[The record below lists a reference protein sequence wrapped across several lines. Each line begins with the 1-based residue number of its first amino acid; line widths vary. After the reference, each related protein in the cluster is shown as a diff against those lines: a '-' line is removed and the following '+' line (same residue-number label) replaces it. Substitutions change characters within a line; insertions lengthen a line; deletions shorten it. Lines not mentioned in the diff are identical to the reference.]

1 MEEERLKK
9 LRAGQEMFA
18 EKRKRL
24 HRRSA
29 QQKASFSSPGSNS
42 SGTSFS
48 SPPSAAA
55 AASAAGAVSGCLSPP
70 SPASAASHGERRSHD
85 NSDLLACTS
94 PSSVPLPSS
103 GSSSIG
109 SRLSSDT
116 SPSSMASAPS
126 SESVSRKTSSGALSA
141 KINNGLDSSFDISFS
156 SIEACASPEI
166 IKKQS
171 EHSPAHGDMS
181 FNEALSRYKRK
192 MGDVKR
198 QLSKRDEL
206 IRLLTERLEETR
218 QEQERAQ
225 REASQQEHAL
235 AQEVSQLK
243 RELQLCMELLE
254 ARGGDTGLRQQHQQ
268 MLNTRNE
275 ALEQLQQKVEAQ
287 EQQIAMLQQIRT
299 DLLSRL
305 AAAAASLGPEEGEI
319 VTSNGSHPDYL
330 ASGECKAASPSVVGC
345 RGDAVALT
353 LMPLSEL
360 PRQHLQGDTTP
371 EHLPSPEH
379 TECDENHI
387 LSCKQV
393 VCSHLSDW
401 MAARSLSID
410 SHADIETIYNDLKLF
425 AMQGLEYAAACEAYN
440 IPMPNPADLLEEVAT
455 LHTKVTALEEDL
467 KALEGEMI
475 HARAENDNLRRDS
488 VATEEKLKTLCKERN
503 LALNSIKE
511 SEYQRAKEEV
521 EDESLLEV
529 YELQTECIRLEQEKK
544 ALEQQRTRLL
554 SGDQSPCVSPI
565 PSALMLPERVRHSS
579 AVQTDDMEMAK
590 SALESNGTALAQA
603 VDKRLSLDSLSA
615 SIELDEGENEKGA
628 YDALVAENIRLTA
641 ERQRVES
648 DLEVVR
654 ERLCGAEELIEK
666 LKAELEREHG
676 SLEQLVAQTEEML
689 RATANTDLCSR
700 DKHIFLEN
708 QSLKCQVVLLS
719 SRLEQEKNFASALKR
734 HVQCLGSRDESFQKI
749 VKDLTNRLLSGGER
763 LRSSLDRCRQLE
775 QALAKSAAKAKRLEA
790 ELHQLRENL
799 KASGDVS
806 VDCVK
811 HVSREHSALAEE
823 CRHHEEA
830 NIEASDTG
838 SRKGSSGE
846 GSVIDEVKPLAIQ
859 RMQLE
864 LEEKELLLSNQ
875 ELCSRAS
882 QRLELCRQREELHVE
897 YGERLSAVLAALK
910 DSCRRELLSFQECL
924 VRESSLQLLRLRE
937 THQADIAALKQRH
950 AEQVEQLRAKLLATE
965 TAQSSAAEEA
975 DAVLAELRQRQQAE
989 YEQLLPR
996 LDPDLQLKL
1005 QALVAL
1011 TLRIHQVENERALSS
1026 AQEHLTSEKQ
1036 RLWEALKA
1044 CSQVQREALEAQLEH
1059 EQKAALREQY
1069 QALLNDMGQAQGTD
1083 SSVRPISPAAAG
1095 DSPEVLQL
1103 SHIIKGHLQ
1112 SSTEVLFGLLKERI
1126 DKDFYTALNRLTDE
1140 WKAKYAN
1147 TPGSAATED
1156 SATTARDDAEALVH
1170 DLGKHLDSAK
1180 EAEQLV
1186 LSFHRL
1192 GEELRTGL
1200 HSQLEQLL
1208 GIYRELHSKMDTA
1221 SALERYRGL
1230 CEQLCSG
1237 APADPAS
1244 LQHQQD
1250 LQLKALRASLEEQH
1264 SQEKTALLSEQVV
1277 RTKELL
1283 SKHREEVEQ
1292 LEKTAEARLADE
1304 RRRLTE
1310 ELDVLRC
1317 SLWEKEQALSRAANE
1332 QQAKA
1337 SAEMAELINKHSEEV
1352 QKLSSAL
1359 EEEQKKTES
1368 LRSALD
1374 SLKKERDEI
1383 VELAESITRAS
1394 SDSVVDPSTAIRR
1407 LAEENATL
1415 RREAEA
1421 AHTEYESML
1430 SEEKNRLKDEVETV
1444 RAEYESA
1451 LQNLEEKLRGAEVDH
1466 RRHLEE
1472 LLASQEQYQEEVK
1485 LKDEELLLLKHEVEQ
1500 YADTLGSQ
1508 RLEFDQELENIERR
1522 LETKHAA
1529 EIESLKSEHRAN
1541 IEVLRESLQRELLDV
1556 KAGYEE
1562 QQQKLRRSLETE
1574 HNLVANSQKAQ
1585 FELALEALKKTHK
1598 TQMEKLKEQHTRA
1611 VEQLNKERAQLEQ
1624 HMADERTSAI
1634 KDMKSKLEANYT
1646 EIVDT
1651 ARMECAARVKQLQD
1665 ELEKMEQQL
1674 SSLRQRNEEGRP
1686 VEEELVPATA
1696 SQSAA
1701 EKPAKSVSVDSLDGK
1716 HPEEKDEGTA
1726 HEAIQP
1732 KLRAATAGTESSARE
1747 ASAEWSDISVE
1758 DILYERSELLKQ
1770 LKSLSATVDKLQAE
1784 KEDLHEQL
1792 RKANDELASKE
1803 IRATSRSPSKALLLR
1818 IPCRPFSEEKASP
1831 LYTCSGGVF
1840 CSREWLAGSGLTA
1853 NEIQSWQLHTA
1864 QTNTRLLNVLSDLV
1878 KTYVD
1883 TEQEIQDALG
1893 HLGLSRVDSPASN
1906 TAADEDYSSLG
1917 GMSCQTQGSKE
1928 DFGDG
1933 FLSELCEDGPD
1944 LTPRTWDMFAS
1955 AIGMQDTSEMEGE
1968 DVVLGASRRLRTAV
1982 DRVLRLLAE
1991 VSEHRGEDFRG
2002 LVQRNRDLCQ
2012 ELRQESQLH
2021 NQLALDLLHAQERGR
2036 ALELEKQRL
2045 EDTVSQLEEQ
2055 RTELQREV
2063 RSLRARAQRLEDAR
2077 ESLGEQRQLLEE
2089 QRRMLREGLHE
2100 PQIRLL
2106 EEHERLSE
2114 EKRRLERSQDQER
2127 DALAVR
2133 LAELEAALEEA
2144 STQREELLESRRLEV
2159 ADLQAQID
2167 AMDKQLLSHKKFIEE
2182 QTHER
2187 EQEREDFAQELAKLQ
2202 EALKD
2207 KEKIQNCEQR
2217 LSKEIESLEQQ
2228 LRMRVEDHGL
2238 VLRKRDQLEA
2248 EVRSRDDKIHDLR
2261 DIIRDLEADL
2271 SNKSHSVHE
2280 LTLRVSNLEEALSVA
2295 RQGEQEALHELEKAR
2310 GGAQGN
2316 RSADMVKR
2324 VRQLEEQLEARTQEL
2339 DKMVQMGSL
2348 LQEFRAQVRSLE
2360 EKVESRIRQVQDAHG
2375 SLRQLV
2381 QALSPVGGSREGA
2394 LSGTSEDSSSLSAGG
2409 VQTLSVDDIRDGLSP
2424 SALQWDELRGLEE
2437 KVDALVAT
2445 VGDTFQENAQ
2455 LRKVLKATKK
2465 DKEELEREKR
2475 ALQELNQQ
2483 QLLQVSA
2490 LKAHVEDTRLGLSP
2504 SCSQGGGP
2512 VGQQLRQLRK
2522 DLLREKEAREVA
2534 EHKLQLSTEQ
2544 VTSLRGQ
2551 LNQQRELVTKQR
2563 ERHRPSQHAGT
2574 LTRDLEANRSPP
2586 TPHFAKLQK
2595 LTSTRGT
2602 MTQLSLQQL
2611 LELEAAQQRV
2621 RTLERTAELEAA
2633 CSTKDEPVAE
2643 TAEAVMLPT
2652 QKQDVANLQ
2661 ALLQERD
2668 EEIEALHQAVDAQVS
2683 PLREKL
2689 HSMEEELVSRER
2701 AWSEQRE
2708 CLKQELARAREAH
2721 EISSRRL
2728 QLRLHEAQQL
2738 HANAQE
2744 ALRSE
2749 VLALRDTLSR
2759 SVPKDEAAAA
2769 LNKAVSAEREQQQSK
2784 HHEEI
2789 RLLEETWK
2797 ERLEAERKRLEQE
2810 HAQHTADL
2818 ERQCQLHARMRTW
2831 NRTDLEKE
2839 MASYLEQETA
2849 ALDARHQNAV
2859 EALRQQCEQEKQQMR
2874 QGHADEMQRRLE
2886 KLCADLAREHSEQLA
2901 KLRETAEAEKAALLQ
2916 ECQNAEVQ
2924 SSACNTCQQ
2933 IANRDNSVP
2942 GSSGGKV
2949 AQLLTQEEIHSL
2961 VSRRITEEVT
2971 RLCRMHEAEVAEL
2984 KKAVERQ
2991 WGTEHRVGTSATEGS
3006 TAKEVSTS
3014 TETKDVQHL
3023 QQELQAEIAHLR
3035 AEMARMLQEKEEVLT
3050 ARADQRLLSTKAD
3063 FQRERDELSEALR
3076 RAQAEATQQDAAH
3089 REQLRRMEATLRAQL
3104 EAEKG
3109 RLALQQEQLV
3119 WRLREEHTQQLQA
3132 LRTEQL
3138 REVEA
3143 LREELDR
3150 AKLKLRAH
3158 KMAAMLRSRG
3168 STPPSD
3174 NGSTASSLASAG
3186 TLDES
3191 NSQDSMVSPAL
3202 RDLLGKIYREG
3213 LHVLSLTERQLL
3225 QRHLTPS
3232 PERSGNTTAASD
3244 HSTATVKAVAPAT
3257 ANDVQQLHE
3266 ALKQECLA
3274 HKKALD
3280 ELQEQMDLA
3289 RDQHDQKELKLKAK
3303 VDTLEGQLRQERSR
3317 AEELKQRLDAEQAKT
3332 LELLTQ
3338 LNSQRSSCLELEMAL
3353 ANCRSDLADA
3363 NRQILALKQ
3372 EVLHCKSSLEVEKLH
3387 AQNMLNAVNAERAHF
3402 NQLQATLELERR
3414 RGAMT
3419 REQDQQLIH
3428 ELRAGP
3434 SSLPSTPA
3442 RHTQLSEIEKMRGA
3456 PLSST
3461 AHLDSSLFGEG
3472 DNTGNRGGGHYLCA
3486 REKLTLSQSLLKA
3499 EEEISRLR
3507 QLTLSQ
3513 DLLLGQ
3519 TAADGNPSPA
3529 ICRLLHKL
3537 YWKYRKAE
3545 SWRKGLIYQKQYLLS
3560 LLQGFQATEDV
3571 ALRMLSGSRRRPPPS
3586 PPPLHHIDGIG
3597 TSSEDD
3603 GRPRQHGFRLHS
3615 ADSSGGRH
3623 FQHLLAYQSRGHQ
3636 DSVDDAPLPSGSSSH
3651 SSADGSS
3658 GIASSPPMPARF
3670 RFRSAVQAVVALH
3683 RMQHLVHKW
3692 RLAACVPPTPVL
3704 LHKVE
3709 LAVRSVPHGGTWRLG
3724 ASTSSG
3730 LSMVTARSSQSSLV
3744 SANTSQASAATV
3756 LCHRLPQPPSPRT
3769 PSRPSQSQPASM
3781 REFVER
3787 LDSLHKQFGLSDDQH
3802 C

>member
-29 QQKASFSSPGSNS
+29 QQKTSSPGTNS
-42 SGTSFS
+42 SGGSVL
-48 SPPSAAA
+48 SPPAAA
-55 AASAAGAVSGCLSPP
+55 AAAPAGAVSGCLSPP
-70 SPASAASHGERRSHD
+70 SPAAAASHGERRSHD
-85 NSDLLACTS
+85 DSGLLACTS

-103 GSSSIG
+103 ESSSIG
-109 SRLSSDT
+109 SHLSSDT
-116 SPSSMASAPS
+116 SRSSMASAPS
-126 SESVSRKTSSGALSA
+126 PGSVSRKTSSGALNA
-141 KINNGLDSSFDISFS
+141 KINNGLDSSFNISFS
-156 SIEACASPEI
+156 SVETCASPEI
-166 IKKQS
+166 IKKES

-254 ARGGDTGLRQQHQQ
+254 ARGGDGGLRQQHQQ

-305 AAAAASLGPEEGEI
+305 AAAASLGPEEGEL

-353 LMPLSEL
+353 LVPLSEL
-360 PRQHLQGDTTP
+360 PRQHLQGDTTH

-379 TECDENHI
+379 TECDENLI

-393 VCSHLSDW
+393 VCNHLSDW

-410 SHADIETIYNDLKLF
+410 SHADIDTVYNDLKLF
-425 AMQGLEYAAACEAYN
+425 AMQGLEYAAACEAYS

-475 HARAENDNLRRDS
+475 QARAENDNLRRDS
-488 VATEEKLKTLCKERN
+488 VATEEKLKSLRKERN
-503 LALNSIKE
+503 VALNSIKE

-565 PSALMLPERVRHSS
+565 PSALMLTERVRHNS
-579 AVQTDDMEMAK
+579 AVQTDDMETAK
-590 SALESNGTALAQA
+590 SALESNGAALAQV

-615 SIELDEGENEKGA
+615 SVELDEGENEKGA

-641 ERQRVES
+641 EKQRAES
-648 DLEVVR
+648 DLELVR
-654 ERLCGAEELIEK
+654 ERLHGAEELIEK
-666 LKAELEREHG
+666 LKAELEQEHG
-676 SLEQLVAQTEEML
+676 SLEQLVARTEEIL
-689 RATANTDLCSR
+689 RATANTDLSSR
-700 DKHIFLEN
+700 DQRIFLEN

-719 SRLEQEKNFASALKR
+719 SRLEQEQNFALALKR
-734 HVQCLGSRDESFQKI
+734 HVQCLGSRDEAFQKI

-775 QALAKSAAKAKRLEA
+775 QALAKSAAKARHLEA
-790 ELHQLRENL
+790 ELHQLRESL
-799 KASGDVS
+799 KAPGDVS

-811 HVSREHSALAEE
+811 HTGREHSASAEE
-823 CRHHEEA
+823 GKHQG
-830 NIEASDTG
+830 EASIGSSDTR
-838 SRKGSSGE
+838 SRRRSSGE

-875 ELCSRAS
+875 DLCSRAS

-897 YGERLSAVLAALK
+897 YGKRLSAVLAALK

-950 AEQVEQLRAKLLATE
+950 AEQVEQLRAKLLADE

-1036 RLWEALKA
+1036 RLWETLKA
-1044 CSQVQREALEAQLEH
+1044 CSQVQREALEARLEH
-1059 EQKAALREQY
+1059 EQKAALRDQY
-1069 QALLNDMGQAQGTD
+1069 QALLNDTGQAQGAD

-1095 DSPEVLQL
+1095 DNAEVLQL
-1103 SHIIKGHLQ
+1103 PHIIEEHLQ
-1112 SSTEVLFGLLKERI
+1112 SSTEVLLGLLKERI

-1147 TPGSAATED
+1147 TPVSAATED

-1170 DLGKHLDSAK
+1170 DLRKHLDSAK
-1180 EAEQLV
+1180 AAEQLV

-1200 HSQLEQLL
+1200 HAQLEQLL

-1244 LQHQQD
+1244 LQHQQG

-1317 SLWEKEQALSRAANE
+1317 SLWEKEQALSRSANE
-1332 QQAKA
+1332 QQVKA
-1337 SAEMAELINKHSEEV
+1337 SAEMAELVKKHSEEV

-1359 EEEQKKTES
+1359 EEKQKKTES

-1394 SDSVVDPSTAIRR
+1394 SDSVVDPSTVIRR

-1421 AHTEYESML
+1421 ARTEYESML
-1430 SEEKNRLKDEVETV
+1430 SEEKSRLKDEVETV
-1444 RAEYESA
+1444 RAEYEST
-1451 LQNLEEKLRGAEVDH
+1451 LQNLEEKLRGTEVDH
-1466 RRHLEE
+1466 RRNLEE
-1472 LLASQEQYQEEVK
+1472 LLASQEQYQEEMK

-1508 RLEFDQELENIERR
+1508 RVEYDQELENIERR
-1522 LETKHAA
+1522 LEAKHTA
-1529 EIESLKSEHRAN
+1529 EIESLKSEHREN

-1624 HMADERTSAI
+1624 CMADERTSAM
-1634 KDMKSKLEANYT
+1634 KDMKSKLEANYR
-1646 EIVDT
+1646 EIVET
-1651 ARMECAARVKQLQD
+1651 ARVECAARVKQLQD
-1665 ELEKMEQQL
+1665 ELAKMEQQL
-1674 SSLRQRNEEGRP
+1674 GSLRQQNEEGRP
-1686 VEEELVPATA
+1686 VEEELIPTTA
-1696 SQSAA
+1696 SLSAA
-1701 EKPAKSVSVDSLDGK
+1701 EKPGKSVSVDSLDGK
-1716 HPEEKDEGTA
+1716 LPEEKDEEGTA
-1726 HEAIQP
+1726 REAIQP
-1732 KLRAATAGTESSARE
+1732 KLHATTTGAESGVRE

-1770 LKSLSATVDKLQAE
+1770 LKSLSANVDKLQAE

-1792 RKANDELASKE
+1792 RKANDEITSKE
-1803 IRATSRSPSKALLLR
+1803 IRATSRSPR
-1818 IPCRPFSEEKASP
+1818 
-1831 LYTCSGGVF
+1831 
-1840 CSREWLAGSGLTA
+1840 
-1853 NEIQSWQLHTA
+1853 HTA

-1893 HLGLSRVDSPASN
+1893 QLGLSRVDSPASN

-1928 DFGDG
+1928 DFADG

-2100 PQIRLL
+2100 PQITPCATSTSEQAPTEAPEGLL

-2114 EKRRLERSQDQER
+2114 EKRRLQRSQDQER

-2133 LAELEAALEEA
+2133 LSELEAALEEA
-2144 STQREELLESRRLEV
+2144 SAQREELLESRRLEV

-2207 KEKIQNCEQR
+2207 KEKIQHCEQR

-2280 LTLRVSNLEEALSVA
+2280 LTLRASNLEEALSEA
-2295 RQGEQEALHELEKAR
+2295 RQREQEALHELEKAR

-2316 RSADMVKR
+2316 QSADMVKR

-2381 QALSPVGGSREGA
+2381 QALSPVGGSRDGA

-2455 LRKVLKATKK
+2455 LRRALKATKK

-2551 LNQQRELVTKQR
+2551 LNQQRELVAKQR
-2563 ERHRPSQHAGT
+2563 ERHRPSHHAGT

-2621 RTLERTAELEAA
+2621 RTLEHTAELEAA

-2652 QKQDVANLQ
+2652 QKQNIADLQ
-2661 ALLQERD
+2661 GLLQERD
-2668 EEIEALHQAVDAQVS
+2668 EEIEALHQAVNAQVS

-2689 HSMEEELVSRER
+2689 RSMEEELVSRER

-2721 EISSRRL
+2721 ESSSRRL

-2738 HANAQE
+2738 HAHAQE

-2759 SVPKDEAAAA
+2759 NVPKDEAAAA

-2789 RLLEETWK
+2789 RLLEETWR

-2810 HAQHTADL
+2810 HAQRTADL
-2818 ERQCQLHARMRTW
+2818 ERQCQLHARLRTW

-2839 MASYLEQETA
+2839 MASYLEQACWT
-2849 ALDARHQNAV
+2849 RIFFFSFV
-2859 EALRQQCEQEKQQMR
+2859 F
-2874 QGHADEMQRRLE
+2874 
-2886 KLCADLAREHSEQLA
+2886 LC
-2901 KLRETAEAEKAALLQ
+2901 KA
-2916 ECQNAEVQ
+2916 
-2924 SSACNTCQQ
+2924 
-2933 IANRDNSVP
+2933 IW
-2942 GSSGGKV
+2942 
-2949 AQLLTQEEIHSL
+2949 
-2961 VSRRITEEVT
+2961 VS
-2971 RLCRMHEAEVAEL
+2971 
-2984 KKAVERQ
+2984 
-2991 WGTEHRVGTSATEGS
+2991 
-3006 TAKEVSTS
+3006 
-3014 TETKDVQHL
+3014 
-3023 QQELQAEIAHLR
+3023 
-3035 AEMARMLQEKEEVLT
+3035 MLQ
-3050 ARADQRLLSTKAD
+3050 
-3063 FQRERDELSEALR
+3063 
-3076 RAQAEATQQDAAH
+3076 
-3089 REQLRRMEATLRAQL
+3089 
-3104 EAEKG
+3104 
-3109 RLALQQEQLV
+3109 
-3119 WRLREEHTQQLQA
+3119 W
-3132 LRTEQL
+3132 
-3138 REVEA
+3138 
-3143 LREELDR
+3143 LD
-3150 AKLKLRAH
+3150 
-3158 KMAAMLRSRG
+3158 
-3168 STPPSD
+3168 
-3174 NGSTASSLASAG
+3174 
-3186 TLDES
+3186 
-3191 NSQDSMVSPAL
+3191 
-3202 RDLLGKIYREG
+3202 
-3213 LHVLSLTERQLL
+3213 
-3225 QRHLTPS
+3225 
-3232 PERSGNTTAASD
+3232 
-3244 HSTATVKAVAPAT
+3244 
-3257 ANDVQQLHE
+3257 
-3266 ALKQECLA
+3266 
-3274 HKKALD
+3274 
-3280 ELQEQMDLA
+3280 
-3289 RDQHDQKELKLKAK
+3289 
-3303 VDTLEGQLRQERSR
+3303 
-3317 AEELKQRLDAEQAKT
+3317 
-3332 LELLTQ
+3332 
-3338 LNSQRSSCLELEMAL
+3338 
-3353 ANCRSDLADA
+3353 
-3363 NRQILALKQ
+3363 
-3372 EVLHCKSSLEVEKLH
+3372 
-3387 AQNMLNAVNAERAHF
+3387 
-3402 NQLQATLELERR
+3402 
-3414 RGAMT
+3414 
-3419 REQDQQLIH
+3419 
-3428 ELRAGP
+3428 
-3434 SSLPSTPA
+3434 
-3442 RHTQLSEIEKMRGA
+3442 
-3456 PLSST
+3456 
-3461 AHLDSSLFGEG
+3461 
-3472 DNTGNRGGGHYLCA
+3472 
-3486 REKLTLSQSLLKA
+3486 
-3499 EEEISRLR
+3499 
-3507 QLTLSQ
+3507 
-3513 DLLLGQ
+3513 
-3519 TAADGNPSPA
+3519 
-3529 ICRLLHKL
+3529 
-3537 YWKYRKAE
+3537 
-3545 SWRKGLIYQKQYLLS
+3545 
-3560 LLQGFQATEDV
+3560 
-3571 ALRMLSGSRRRPPPS
+3571 
-3586 PPPLHHIDGIG
+3586 
-3597 TSSEDD
+3597 
-3603 GRPRQHGFRLHS
+3603 
-3615 ADSSGGRH
+3615 
-3623 FQHLLAYQSRGHQ
+3623 
-3636 DSVDDAPLPSGSSSH
+3636 
-3651 SSADGSS
+3651 
-3658 GIASSPPMPARF
+3658 
-3670 RFRSAVQAVVALH
+3670 
-3683 RMQHLVHKW
+3683 
-3692 RLAACVPPTPVL
+3692 
-3704 LHKVE
+3704 
-3709 LAVRSVPHGGTWRLG
+3709 
-3724 ASTSSG
+3724 
-3730 LSMVTARSSQSSLV
+3730 
-3744 SANTSQASAATV
+3744 
-3756 LCHRLPQPPSPRT
+3756 
-3769 PSRPSQSQPASM
+3769 
-3781 REFVER
+3781 
-3787 LDSLHKQFGLSDDQH
+3787 
-3802 C
+3802 

>member
-29 QQKASFSSPGSNS
+29 QQKTSSPGTNS
-42 SGTSFS
+42 SGGSVL
-48 SPPSAAA
+48 SPPAAA
-55 AASAAGAVSGCLSPP
+55 AAAPAGAVSGCLSPP
-70 SPASAASHGERRSHD
+70 SPAAAASHGERRSHD
-85 NSDLLACTS
+85 DSGLLACTS

-103 GSSSIG
+103 ESSSIG
-109 SRLSSDT
+109 SHLSSDT
-116 SPSSMASAPS
+116 SRSSMASAPS
-126 SESVSRKTSSGALSA
+126 PGSVSRKTSSGALNA
-141 KINNGLDSSFDISFS
+141 KINNGLDSSFNISFS
-156 SIEACASPEI
+156 SVETCASPEI
-166 IKKQS
+166 IKKES

-254 ARGGDTGLRQQHQQ
+254 ARGGDGGLRQQHQQ

-305 AAAAASLGPEEGEI
+305 AAAASLGPEEGEL

-353 LMPLSEL
+353 LVPLSEL
-360 PRQHLQGDTTP
+360 PRQHLQGDTTH

-379 TECDENHI
+379 TECDENLI

-393 VCSHLSDW
+393 VCNHLSDW

-410 SHADIETIYNDLKLF
+410 SHADIDTVYNDLKLF
-425 AMQGLEYAAACEAYN
+425 AMQGLEYAAACEAYS

-475 HARAENDNLRRDS
+475 QARAENDNLRRDS
-488 VATEEKLKTLCKERN
+488 VATEEKLKSLRKERN
-503 LALNSIKE
+503 VALNSIKE

-565 PSALMLPERVRHSS
+565 PSALMLTERVRHNS
-579 AVQTDDMEMAK
+579 AVQTDDMETAK
-590 SALESNGTALAQA
+590 SALESNGAALAQV

-615 SIELDEGENEKGA
+615 SVELDEGENEKGA

-641 ERQRVES
+641 EKQRAES
-648 DLEVVR
+648 DLELVR
-654 ERLCGAEELIEK
+654 ERLHGAEELIEK
-666 LKAELEREHG
+666 LKAELEQEHG
-676 SLEQLVAQTEEML
+676 SLEQLVARTEEIL
-689 RATANTDLCSR
+689 RATANTDLSSR
-700 DKHIFLEN
+700 DQRIFLEN

-719 SRLEQEKNFASALKR
+719 SRLEQEQNFALALKR
-734 HVQCLGSRDESFQKI
+734 HVQCLGSRDEAFQKI

-775 QALAKSAAKAKRLEA
+775 QALAKSAAKARHLEA
-790 ELHQLRENL
+790 ELHQLRESL
-799 KASGDVS
+799 KAPGDVS

-811 HVSREHSALAEE
+811 HTGREHSASAEE
-823 CRHHEEA
+823 GKHQG
-830 NIEASDTG
+830 EASIGSSDTR
-838 SRKGSSGE
+838 SRRRSSGE

-875 ELCSRAS
+875 DLCSRAS

-897 YGERLSAVLAALK
+897 YGKRLSAVLAALK

-950 AEQVEQLRAKLLATE
+950 AEQVEQLRAKLLADE

-1036 RLWEALKA
+1036 RLWETLKA
-1044 CSQVQREALEAQLEH
+1044 CSQVQREALEARLEH
-1059 EQKAALREQY
+1059 EQKAALRDQY
-1069 QALLNDMGQAQGTD
+1069 QALLNDTGQAQGAD

-1095 DSPEVLQL
+1095 DNAEVLQL
-1103 SHIIKGHLQ
+1103 PHIIEEHLQ
-1112 SSTEVLFGLLKERI
+1112 SSTEVLLGLLKERI

-1147 TPGSAATED
+1147 TPVSAATED

-1170 DLGKHLDSAK
+1170 DLRKHLDSAK
-1180 EAEQLV
+1180 AAEQLV

-1200 HSQLEQLL
+1200 HAQLEQLL

-1244 LQHQQD
+1244 LQHQQG

-1317 SLWEKEQALSRAANE
+1317 SLWEKEQALSRSANE
-1332 QQAKA
+1332 QQVKA
-1337 SAEMAELINKHSEEV
+1337 SAEMAELVKKHSEEV

-1359 EEEQKKTES
+1359 EEKQKKTES

-1394 SDSVVDPSTAIRR
+1394 SDSVVDPSTVIRR

-1421 AHTEYESML
+1421 ARTEYESML
-1430 SEEKNRLKDEVETV
+1430 SEEKSRLKDEVETV
-1444 RAEYESA
+1444 RAEYEST
-1451 LQNLEEKLRGAEVDH
+1451 LQNLEEKLRGTEVDH
-1466 RRHLEE
+1466 RRNLEE
-1472 LLASQEQYQEEVK
+1472 LLASQEQYQEEMK

-1508 RLEFDQELENIERR
+1508 RVEYDQELENIERR
-1522 LETKHAA
+1522 LEAKHTA
-1529 EIESLKSEHRAN
+1529 EIESLKSEHREN

-1624 HMADERTSAI
+1624 CMADERTSAM
-1634 KDMKSKLEANYT
+1634 KDMKSKLEANYR
-1646 EIVDT
+1646 EIVET
-1651 ARMECAARVKQLQD
+1651 ARVECAARVKQLQD
-1665 ELEKMEQQL
+1665 ELAKMEQQL
-1674 SSLRQRNEEGRP
+1674 GSLRQQNEEGRP
-1686 VEEELVPATA
+1686 VEEELIPTTA
-1696 SQSAA
+1696 SLSAA
-1701 EKPAKSVSVDSLDGK
+1701 EKPGKSVSVDSLDGK
-1716 HPEEKDEGTA
+1716 LPEEKDEEGTA
-1726 HEAIQP
+1726 REAIQP
-1732 KLRAATAGTESSARE
+1732 KLHATTTGAESGVRE

-1770 LKSLSATVDKLQAE
+1770 LKSLSANVDKLQAE

-1792 RKANDELASKE
+1792 RKANDEITSKE

-1893 HLGLSRVDSPASN
+1893 QLGLSRVDSPASN

-1928 DFGDG
+1928 DFADG

-2100 PQIRLL
+2100 PQITPCATSTSEQAPTEAPEGLL

-2114 EKRRLERSQDQER
+2114 EKRRLQRSQDQER

-2133 LAELEAALEEA
+2133 LSELEAALEEA
-2144 STQREELLESRRLEV
+2144 SAQREELLESRRLEV

-2207 KEKIQNCEQR
+2207 KEKIQHCEQR

-2280 LTLRVSNLEEALSVA
+2280 LTLRASNLEEALSEA
-2295 RQGEQEALHELEKAR
+2295 RQREQEALHELEKAR

-2316 RSADMVKR
+2316 QSADMVKR

-2381 QALSPVGGSREGA
+2381 QALSPVGGSRDGA

-2455 LRKVLKATKK
+2455 LRRALKATKK

-2534 EHKLQLSTEQ
+2534 EHKLQ
-2544 VTSLRGQ
+2544 
-2551 LNQQRELVTKQR
+2551 
-2563 ERHRPSQHAGT
+2563 
-2574 LTRDLEANRSPP
+2574 
-2586 TPHFAKLQK
+2586 K

-2621 RTLERTAELEAA
+2621 RTLEHTAELEAA

-2652 QKQDVANLQ
+2652 QKQNIADLQ
-2661 ALLQERD
+2661 GLLQERD
-2668 EEIEALHQAVDAQVS
+2668 EEIEALHQAVNAQVS

-2689 HSMEEELVSRER
+2689 RSMEEELVSRER

-2721 EISSRRL
+2721 ESSSRRL

-2738 HANAQE
+2738 HAHAQE

-2759 SVPKDEAAAA
+2759 NVPKDEAAAA

-2789 RLLEETWK
+2789 RLLEETWR

-2810 HAQHTADL
+2810 HAQRTADL
-2818 ERQCQLHARMRTW
+2818 ERQCQLHARLRTW

-2839 MASYLEQETA
+2839 MASYLEQACWT
-2849 ALDARHQNAV
+2849 RIFFFSFV
-2859 EALRQQCEQEKQQMR
+2859 F
-2874 QGHADEMQRRLE
+2874 
-2886 KLCADLAREHSEQLA
+2886 LC
-2901 KLRETAEAEKAALLQ
+2901 KA
-2916 ECQNAEVQ
+2916 
-2924 SSACNTCQQ
+2924 
-2933 IANRDNSVP
+2933 IW
-2942 GSSGGKV
+2942 
-2949 AQLLTQEEIHSL
+2949 
-2961 VSRRITEEVT
+2961 VS
-2971 RLCRMHEAEVAEL
+2971 
-2984 KKAVERQ
+2984 
-2991 WGTEHRVGTSATEGS
+2991 
-3006 TAKEVSTS
+3006 
-3014 TETKDVQHL
+3014 
-3023 QQELQAEIAHLR
+3023 
-3035 AEMARMLQEKEEVLT
+3035 MLQ
-3050 ARADQRLLSTKAD
+3050 
-3063 FQRERDELSEALR
+3063 
-3076 RAQAEATQQDAAH
+3076 
-3089 REQLRRMEATLRAQL
+3089 
-3104 EAEKG
+3104 
-3109 RLALQQEQLV
+3109 
-3119 WRLREEHTQQLQA
+3119 W
-3132 LRTEQL
+3132 
-3138 REVEA
+3138 
-3143 LREELDR
+3143 LD
-3150 AKLKLRAH
+3150 
-3158 KMAAMLRSRG
+3158 
-3168 STPPSD
+3168 
-3174 NGSTASSLASAG
+3174 
-3186 TLDES
+3186 
-3191 NSQDSMVSPAL
+3191 
-3202 RDLLGKIYREG
+3202 
-3213 LHVLSLTERQLL
+3213 
-3225 QRHLTPS
+3225 
-3232 PERSGNTTAASD
+3232 
-3244 HSTATVKAVAPAT
+3244 
-3257 ANDVQQLHE
+3257 
-3266 ALKQECLA
+3266 
-3274 HKKALD
+3274 
-3280 ELQEQMDLA
+3280 
-3289 RDQHDQKELKLKAK
+3289 
-3303 VDTLEGQLRQERSR
+3303 
-3317 AEELKQRLDAEQAKT
+3317 
-3332 LELLTQ
+3332 
-3338 LNSQRSSCLELEMAL
+3338 
-3353 ANCRSDLADA
+3353 
-3363 NRQILALKQ
+3363 
-3372 EVLHCKSSLEVEKLH
+3372 
-3387 AQNMLNAVNAERAHF
+3387 
-3402 NQLQATLELERR
+3402 
-3414 RGAMT
+3414 
-3419 REQDQQLIH
+3419 
-3428 ELRAGP
+3428 
-3434 SSLPSTPA
+3434 
-3442 RHTQLSEIEKMRGA
+3442 
-3456 PLSST
+3456 
-3461 AHLDSSLFGEG
+3461 
-3472 DNTGNRGGGHYLCA
+3472 
-3486 REKLTLSQSLLKA
+3486 
-3499 EEEISRLR
+3499 
-3507 QLTLSQ
+3507 
-3513 DLLLGQ
+3513 
-3519 TAADGNPSPA
+3519 
-3529 ICRLLHKL
+3529 
-3537 YWKYRKAE
+3537 
-3545 SWRKGLIYQKQYLLS
+3545 
-3560 LLQGFQATEDV
+3560 
-3571 ALRMLSGSRRRPPPS
+3571 
-3586 PPPLHHIDGIG
+3586 
-3597 TSSEDD
+3597 
-3603 GRPRQHGFRLHS
+3603 
-3615 ADSSGGRH
+3615 
-3623 FQHLLAYQSRGHQ
+3623 
-3636 DSVDDAPLPSGSSSH
+3636 
-3651 SSADGSS
+3651 
-3658 GIASSPPMPARF
+3658 
-3670 RFRSAVQAVVALH
+3670 
-3683 RMQHLVHKW
+3683 
-3692 RLAACVPPTPVL
+3692 
-3704 LHKVE
+3704 
-3709 LAVRSVPHGGTWRLG
+3709 
-3724 ASTSSG
+3724 
-3730 LSMVTARSSQSSLV
+3730 
-3744 SANTSQASAATV
+3744 
-3756 LCHRLPQPPSPRT
+3756 
-3769 PSRPSQSQPASM
+3769 
-3781 REFVER
+3781 
-3787 LDSLHKQFGLSDDQH
+3787 
-3802 C
+3802 

>member
-24 HRRSA
+24 QRRSA
-29 QQKASFSSPGSNS
+29 QQRPGFSSPASNS
-42 SGTSFS
+42 SGASS
-48 SPPSAAA
+48 VASPPAAA
-55 AASAAGAVSGCLSPP
+55 VGAASDCLSPP
-70 SPASAASHGERRSHD
+70 SPAAACGEQHSHD
-85 NSDLLACTS
+85 NLASCGS

-103 GSSSIG
+103 GSSSYD
-109 SRLSSDT
+109 SRHSSNT
-116 SPSSMASAPS
+116 SRSSMASAQSP
-126 SESVSRKTSSGALSA
+126 ESVSRKTSSGALTA

-166 IKKQS
+166 IKKES
-171 EHSPAHGDMS
+171 ELSPAHADTS
-181 FNEALSRYKRK
+181 FNETLSRYKRK

-206 IRLLTERLEETR
+206 IRLLTGRLEKTR
-218 QEQERAQ
+218 QEQERAL

-235 AQEVSQLK
+235 TQEVSQLK
-243 RELQLCMELLE
+243 GELQICMELLE
-254 ARGGDTGLRQQHQQ
+254 ARGGDSSLRQQHQQ
-268 MLNTRNE
+268 MLNARNE
-275 ALEQLQQKVEAQ
+275 AVEELQQKVEAQ

-299 DLLSRL
+299 DLLGRL
-305 AAAAASLGPEEGEI
+305 AAAASLGHEEGAI

-330 ASGECKAASPSVVGC
+330 ASGECKAASPSAVGC
-345 RGDAVALT
+345 RGDSVAPT
-353 LMPLSEL
+353 LVPVSEL
-360 PRQHLQGDTTP
+360 PKQQSQGDTTC

-379 TECDENHI
+379 TECDESHF

-401 MAARSLSID
+401 MTARFLSVE
-410 SHADIETIYNDLKLF
+410 SHSDIEAVYNDLKLF
-425 AMQGLEYAAACEAYN
+425 AMQGLEYAAACEAYSIS
-440 IPMPNPADLLEEVAT
+440 IPSPADLLEQVAT
-455 LHTKVTALEEDL
+455 LHTKVTTLEEDL

-475 HARAENDNLRRDS
+475 RARAENDNLRRNS
-488 VATEEKLKTLCKERN
+488 VATEEELKTLRKERN
-503 LALNSIKE
+503 VALNSIKE

-554 SGDQSPCVSPI
+554 SGEQSPCMSPI
-565 PSALMLPERVRHSS
+565 PPTLLTAERVRHNS
-579 AVQTDDMEMAK
+579 AVQTDDLEAAK
-590 SALESNGTALAQA
+590 SVIESSGAALAQA
-603 VDKRLSLDSLSA
+603 VDKRLSLASLSA
-615 SIELDEGENEKGA
+615 STELDDDENEKGA

-641 ERQRVES
+641 ERQRAES
-648 DLEVVR
+648 DLEVCR
-654 ERLCGAEELIEK
+654 ERLRGAEELIEK
-666 LKAELEREHG
+666 LKAELEQEHG
-676 SLEQLVAQTEEML
+676 SLEQLIAQTEEML
-689 RATANTDLCSR
+689 KATTNADLSSR
-700 DKHIFLEN
+700 DRRVFLEN
-708 QSLKCQVVLLS
+708 QSLRCRVALLS
-719 SRLEQEKNFASALKR
+719 SRLQQEQSFTSALRR
-734 HVQCLGSRDESFQKI
+734 HVQCLGSRDEAFQKT
-749 VKDLTNRLLSGGER
+749 VKDLTNRLLSSGER

-775 QALAKSAAKAKRLEA
+775 HALAKSAAKAKRLEA
-790 ELHQLRENL
+790 ELDQLRESMKSSSDMSL
-799 KASGDVS
+799 DS
-806 VDCVK
+806 VK
-811 HVSREHSALAEE
+811 IVSREHSASMEE
-823 CRHHEEA
+823 GKRQDGA
-830 NIEASDTG
+830 NGEASDAG
-838 SRKGSSGE
+838 SRKGSGGE
-846 GSVIDEVKPLAIQ
+846 GSGIDEVKPLSILH
-859 RMQLE
+859 MQLE
-864 LEEKELLLSNQ
+864 LEEKQLLLSNQ
-875 ELCSRAS
+875 DLCSRVS
-882 QRLELCRQREELHVE
+882 QQLELCRQREELHAE

-924 VRESSLQLLRLRE
+924 ARESSLQLLRLRE
-937 THQADIAALKQRH
+937 AHQAEIAALKQRH
-950 AEQVEQLRAKLLATE
+950 AEQVEQLQAKLLPADTLTPSATDDE
-965 TAQSSAAEEA
+965 

-989 YEQLLPR
+989 YEQLLPS
-996 LDPDLQLKL
+996 LDPELQLKL

-1026 AQEHLTSEKQ
+1026 AQEHLASEKQ
-1036 RLWEALKA
+1036 RLGEALTA
-1044 CSQVQREALEAQLEH
+1044 CSKVQREALEARLEH
-1059 EQKAALREQY
+1059 EQKAALRDQY
-1069 QALLNDMGQAQGTD
+1069 QALLDDTGKGPGTC
-1083 SSVRPISPAAAG
+1083 VRPDSPAAAG
-1095 DSPEVLQL
+1095 DGSEALNF
-1103 SHIIKGHLQ
+1103 SHVRKEQLQ
-1112 SSTEVLFGLLKERI
+1112 SSTEALFGLLKERLE
-1126 DKDFYTALNRLTDE
+1126 KDFYTALSRLTDE

-1147 TPGSAATED
+1147 TPVSAATED
-1156 SATTARDDAEALVH
+1156 SPTAAGDDTEALLH
-1170 DLGKHLDSAK
+1170 DLRKHLDSAK

-1186 LSFHRL
+1186 LSFQRL
-1192 GEELRTGL
+1192 GQELGSGL
-1200 HSQLEQLL
+1200 HSRLEHLL
-1208 GIYRELHSKMDTA
+1208 AVYRELHSKMDAA

-1237 APADPAS
+1237 AQVDPAS

-1283 SKHREEVEQ
+1283 SKHRAEVEQ
-1292 LEKTAEARLADE
+1292 LERTAEARLVDE

-1310 ELDVLRC
+1310 ELDVLRR
-1317 SLWEKEQALSRAANE
+1317 SLWEKEQALSQAADE
-1332 QQAKA
+1332 QHAKT
-1337 SAEMAELINKHSEEV
+1337 SNEMAALIDRHAEEV
-1352 QKLSSAL
+1352 RKLSSAL

-1368 LRSALD
+1368 LQCALD
-1374 SLKKERDEI
+1374 SLKKEREEI
-1383 VELAESITRAS
+1383 VEAAESIGSAS
-1394 SDSVVDPSTAIRR
+1394 SDSALDPSTAIRR
-1407 LAEENATL
+1407 LAEENAAL
-1415 RREAEA
+1415 RREAESA
-1421 AHTEYESML
+1421 QAEYEKLL
-1430 SEEKNRLKDEVETV
+1430 SEEKARLEDEGEAV
-1444 RAEYESA
+1444 RTEYKFM
-1451 LQNLEEKLRGAEVDH
+1451 LRNLEEKLRETEAEH
-1466 RRHLEE
+1466 RRRVEE

-1485 LKDEELLLLKHEVEQ
+1485 LKEEELLLLKHEVEQ

-1508 RLEFDQELENIERR
+1508 RLEYDQELENIERK
-1522 LETKHAA
+1522 LEVKHAA
-1529 EIESLKSEHRAN
+1529 EIEALKSEHRAN
-1541 IEVLRESLQRELLDV
+1541 IEVLRESLQQELHDV

-1562 QQQKLRRSLETE
+1562 EQRKLRRSLETE

-1585 FELALEALKKTHK
+1585 FELALEALKKAHK
-1598 TQMEKLKEQHTRA
+1598 AQIEKLEEQHA
-1611 VEQLNKERAQLEQ
+1611 NVVKQLANERAQLEQ
-1624 HMADERTSAI
+1624 GMAEEKTSAI
-1634 KDMKSKLEANYT
+1634 QEMKSKLEAHYA

-1651 ARMECAARVKQLQD
+1651 ARVECAARVKQLQT
-1665 ELEKMEQQL
+1665 ELAKTEQQL
-1674 SSLRQRNEEGRP
+1674 SSLRQRHEKDP
-1686 VEEELVPATA
+1686 SIEEEVVAATTNL
-1696 SQSAA
+1696 SSA
-1701 EKPAKSVSVDSLDGK
+1701 EKPVMAGSLDSLDGK
-1716 HPEEKDEGTA
+1716 LPEGKSEERTTQ
-1726 HEAIQP
+1726 EAVKSKHRP
-1732 KLRAATAGTESSARE
+1732 ATSVAENRD

-1758 DILYERSELLKQ
+1758 DILYERSELMKQ
-1770 LKSLSATVDKLQAE
+1770 LRSLSVTVDKLQAE
-1784 KEDLHEQL
+1784 KEDLQEQL
-1792 RKANDELASKE
+1792 RKANDELTSKE

-1818 IPCRPFSEEKASP
+1818 M
-1831 LYTCSGGVF
+1831 
-1840 CSREWLAGSGLTA
+1840 EWLAGSGLTA

-1893 HLGLSRVDSPASN
+1893 QLGLSRVDSPASN

-1928 DFGDG
+1928 DFADG

-1991 VSEHRGEDFRG
+1991 VSEHRGEDFRS

-2036 ALELEKQRL
+2036 ALEHEKQHL
-2045 EDTVSQLEEQ
+2045 EDMVSQLEEQ
-2055 RTELQREV
+2055 QTELQREV
-2063 RSLRARAQRLEDAR
+2063 RSLRAQAQRLEDAR

-2100 PQIRLL
+2100 PQITPCPTSTSEQAPTEAPEGLL

-2114 EKRRLERSQDQER
+2114 EKRRLQRSQDQER
-2127 DALAVR
+2127 DVLAAR

-2144 STQREELLESRRLEV
+2144 STQREELLETRRLEV

-2187 EQEREDFAQELAKLQ
+2187 EQEREDFAQELAKMQ

-2238 VLRKRDQLEA
+2238 VQRKRDQLEA

-2271 SNKSHSVHE
+2271 SNKSHTVHE
-2280 LTLRVSNLEEALSVA
+2280 LTLKVSHLEEALAEA
-2295 RQGEQEALHELEKAR
+2295 RRGEQEALLELEKTR
-2310 GGAQGN
+2310 GGTQSNA
-2316 RSADMVKR
+2316 SADMARR
-2324 VRQLEEQLEARTQEL
+2324 VRQLEEQLESRTQEL
-2339 DKMVQMGSL
+2339 EKMVQMGSL

-2394 LSGTSEDSSSLSAGG
+2394 LSGTSEDSSSLSAAG

-2437 KVDALVAT
+2437 KVDALVAA
-2445 VGDTFQENAQ
+2445 VGDSFQENAQ
-2455 LRKVLKATKK
+2455 LRKALKSTRKE
-2465 DKEELEREKR
+2465 KEELEREKR

-2490 LKAHVEDTRLGLSP
+2490 LKAHVEDARLGLSP
-2504 SCSQGGGP
+2504 AGTQGGGP

-2522 DLLREKEAREVA
+2522 DLLREKEAREAA

-2544 VTSLRGQ
+2544 VNSLRGQ
-2551 LNQQRELVTKQR
+2551 MNRQRELAAKQR
-2563 ERHRPSQHAGT
+2563 ERLRPSQHVGT

-2586 TPHFAKLQK
+2586 TPHFAKLQRLK
-2595 LTSTRGT
+2595 YTRGT
-2602 MTQLSLQQL
+2602 MTDLNLQRL
-2611 LELEAAQQRV
+2611 LELEAAQRRAQS
-2621 RTLERTAELEAA
+2621 LELTVELEAA
-2633 CSTKDEPVAE
+2633 CSDKDGPVAE
-2643 TAEAVMLPT
+2643 AAETDMLPM
-2652 QKQDVANLQ
+2652 QKQNIAELQ

-2668 EEIEALHQAVDAQVS
+2668 EEIEALHQAVDVQVS

-2689 HSMEEELVSRER
+2689 RSLEEEMVSRER
-2701 AWSEQRE
+2701 VDSEQRE

-2721 EISSRRL
+2721 EASSRRL
-2728 QLRLHEAQQL
+2728 QLRLHEVQQL
-2738 HANAQE
+2738 HAKAQE
-2744 ALRSE
+2744 ALQSE
-2749 VLALRDTLSR
+2749 VLALRDDLSR
-2759 SVPKDEAAAA
+2759 SVPKDEAAAT

-2789 RLLEETWK
+2789 RLLEETWRG
-2797 ERLEAERKRLEQE
+2797 RLEAERKRLEQE
-2810 HAQHTADL
+2810 HAQRIADL
-2818 ERQCQLHARMRTW
+2818 ERQCQLNARMRTW

-2849 ALDARHQNAV
+2849 ALDAQHQHTL
-2859 EALRQQCEQEKQQMR
+2859 EALRQQYEQEKQQIR
-2874 QGHADEMQRRLE
+2874 QALT
-2886 KLCADLAREHSEQLA
+2886 REHAEQMA
-2901 KLRETAEAEKAALLQ
+2901 KLRETVEAEKAALQQ
-2916 ECQNAEVQ
+2916 ERHDVQVQ
-2924 SSACNTCQQ
+2924 SSSVHNTWQQ
-2933 IANRDNSVP
+2933 VASRNGSDSSMP
-2942 GSSGGKV
+2942 GGSSGQA
-2949 AQLLTQEEIHSL
+2949 AQMLTQEDIRSL
-2961 VSRRITEEVT
+2961 VNRRVVEEVT
-2971 RLCRMHEAEVAEL
+2971 RLCKMHEAEVAEL
-2984 KKAVERQ
+2984 KKTMKRQ
-2991 WGTEHRVGTSATEGS
+2991 WSSEQQVGTSATEFS
-3006 TAKEVSTS
+3006 TMKEASSPLKAKEV
-3014 TETKDVQHL
+3014 QRL
-3023 QQELQAEIAHLR
+3023 QQEHRAEVERLR
-3035 AEMARMLQEKEEVLT
+3035 AEMARMLQEKEEMLT
-3050 ARADQRLLSTKAD
+3050 ARSDQRLLSTEAS
-3063 FQRERDELSEALR
+3063 FQHELDELLDALR
-3076 RAQAEATQQDAAH
+3076 RAQADALQQDATH
-3089 REQLRRMEATLRAQL
+3089 REQLRRTEATFRAQL
-3104 EAEKG
+3104 ETEKG
-3109 RLALQQEQLV
+3109 HIALQHEQLV
-3119 WRLREEHTQQLQA
+3119 WRLREEHSQQLQT
-3132 LRTEQL
+3132 LRAEQL
-3138 REVEA
+3138 KEVEA
-3143 LREELDR
+3143 LRLELDR
-3150 AKLKLRAH
+3150 VKLKLRAH
-3158 KMAAMLRSRG
+3158 KMAAILRSRG
-3168 STPPSD
+3168 STPPSE
-3174 NGSTASSLASAG
+3174 NGSTASSMASSLASTG
-3186 TLDES
+3186 TLEEG
-3191 NSQDSMVSPAL
+3191 NSQDSTLPPAL
-3202 RDLLGKIYREG
+3202 RNLLAKIYREG

-3225 QRHLTPS
+3225 QRHFTPS
-3232 PERSGNTTAASD
+3232 PEHSGNTTAASD
-3244 HSTATVKAVAPAT
+3244 HSTATVIAVSPAVAE
-3257 ANDVQQLHE
+3257 DVQKLQQ
-3266 ALKQECLA
+3266 ALKEEGLA

-3280 ELQEQMDLA
+3280 ELQEQMDRS

-3332 LELLTQ
+3332 LDLLTQ
-3338 LNSQRSSCLELEMAL
+3338 LNVQRSSGLELEMAL

-3414 RGAMT
+3414 RGART
-3419 REQDQQLIH
+3419 HEQDLQLIQ
-3428 ELRAGP
+3428 ELRAVP
-3434 SSLPSTPA
+3434 SPLSSTLA
-3442 RHTQLSEIEKMRGA
+3442 RQAQLSDIEKMRGGA
-3456 PLSST
+3456 PSST
-3461 AHLDSSLFGEG
+3461 TRLDNSLLGEA
-3472 DNTGNRGGGHYLCA
+3472 DNSGSHSGGHYLCA
-3486 REKLTLSQSLLKA
+3486 REKLSLSQSLLKA

-3519 TAADGNPSPA
+3519 TTADGNPSPA

-3537 YWKYRKAE
+3537 YWKYRKAD
-3545 SWRKGLIYQKQYLLS
+3545 SWRKGLVYQKQYLLG

-3571 ALRMLSGSRRRPPPS
+3571 ALRMLSTTRRRPPPS

-3597 TSSEDD
+3597 TSSDDD
-3603 GRPRQHGFRLHS
+3603 GRPRQQGFRLHL

-3623 FQHLLAYQSRGHQ
+3623 FQHLLTYQSRGRQ
-3636 DSVDDAPLPSGSSSH
+3636 DSVDEAPLPSGSSSH

-3670 RFRSAVQAVVALH
+3670 RFRSAVQAVIALH

-3692 RLAACVPPTPVL
+3692 RLAACVPPAPVL

-3709 LAVRSVPHGGTWRLG
+3709 LAVRTVPHGGAWRLG
-3724 ASTSSG
+3724 ASNCEG
-3730 LSMVTARSSQSSLV
+3730 FSMTTAQSSQSSLV
-3744 SANTSQASAATV
+3744 SPNTSQASAATV
-3756 LCHRLPQPPSPRT
+3756 LSHRLPQSPSPRT
-3769 PSRPSQSQPASM
+3769 PSRPSPSQPASM

-3787 LDSLHKQFGLSDDQH
+3787 LDSLHKQFGLRDDQH

>member
-29 QQKASFSSPGSNS
+29 QQKTSSPGTNS
-42 SGTSFS
+42 SGGSVL
-48 SPPSAAA
+48 SPPAAA
-55 AASAAGAVSGCLSPP
+55 AAAPAGAVSGCLSPP
-70 SPASAASHGERRSHD
+70 SPAAAASHGERRSHD
-85 NSDLLACTS
+85 DSGLLACTS

-103 GSSSIG
+103 ESSSIG
-109 SRLSSDT
+109 SHLSSDT
-116 SPSSMASAPS
+116 SRSSMASAPS
-126 SESVSRKTSSGALSA
+126 PGSVSRKTSSGALNA
-141 KINNGLDSSFDISFS
+141 KINNGLDSSFNISFS
-156 SIEACASPEI
+156 SVETCASPEI
-166 IKKQS
+166 IKKES

-254 ARGGDTGLRQQHQQ
+254 ARGGDGGLRQQHQQ

-305 AAAAASLGPEEGEI
+305 AAAASLGPEEGEL

-353 LMPLSEL
+353 LVPLSEL
-360 PRQHLQGDTTP
+360 PRQHLQGDTTH

-379 TECDENHI
+379 TECDENLI

-393 VCSHLSDW
+393 VCNHLSDW

-410 SHADIETIYNDLKLF
+410 SHADIDTVYNDLKLF
-425 AMQGLEYAAACEAYN
+425 AMQGLEYAAACEAYS

-475 HARAENDNLRRDS
+475 QARAENDNLRRDS
-488 VATEEKLKTLCKERN
+488 VATEEKLKSLRKERN
-503 LALNSIKE
+503 VALNSIKE

-565 PSALMLPERVRHSS
+565 PSALMLTERVRHNS
-579 AVQTDDMEMAK
+579 AVQTDDMETAK
-590 SALESNGTALAQA
+590 SALESNGAALAQV

-615 SIELDEGENEKGA
+615 SVELDEGENEKGA

-641 ERQRVES
+641 EKQRAES
-648 DLEVVR
+648 DLELVR
-654 ERLCGAEELIEK
+654 ERLHGAEELIEK
-666 LKAELEREHG
+666 LKAELEQEHG
-676 SLEQLVAQTEEML
+676 SLEQLVARTEEIL
-689 RATANTDLCSR
+689 RATANTDLSSR
-700 DKHIFLEN
+700 DQRIFLEN

-719 SRLEQEKNFASALKR
+719 SRLEQEQNFALALKR
-734 HVQCLGSRDESFQKI
+734 HVQCLGSRDEAFQKI

-775 QALAKSAAKAKRLEA
+775 QALAKSAAKARHLEA
-790 ELHQLRENL
+790 ELHQLRESL
-799 KASGDVS
+799 KAPGDVS

-811 HVSREHSALAEE
+811 HTGREHSASAEE
-823 CRHHEEA
+823 GKHQG
-830 NIEASDTG
+830 EASIGSSDTR
-838 SRKGSSGE
+838 SRRRSSGE

-875 ELCSRAS
+875 DLCSRAS

-897 YGERLSAVLAALK
+897 YGKRLSAVLAALK

-950 AEQVEQLRAKLLATE
+950 AEQVEQLRAKLLADE

-1036 RLWEALKA
+1036 RLWETLKA
-1044 CSQVQREALEAQLEH
+1044 CSQVQREALEARLEH
-1059 EQKAALREQY
+1059 EQKAALRDQY
-1069 QALLNDMGQAQGTD
+1069 QALLNDTGQAQGAD

-1095 DSPEVLQL
+1095 DNAEVLQL
-1103 SHIIKGHLQ
+1103 PHIIEEHLQ
-1112 SSTEVLFGLLKERI
+1112 SSTEVLLGLLKERI

-1147 TPGSAATED
+1147 TPVSAATED

-1170 DLGKHLDSAK
+1170 DLRKHLDSAK
-1180 EAEQLV
+1180 AAEQLV

-1200 HSQLEQLL
+1200 HAQLEQLL

-1244 LQHQQD
+1244 LQHQQG

-1317 SLWEKEQALSRAANE
+1317 SLWEKEQALSRSANE
-1332 QQAKA
+1332 QQVKA
-1337 SAEMAELINKHSEEV
+1337 SAEMAELVKKHSEEV

-1359 EEEQKKTES
+1359 EEKQKKTES

-1394 SDSVVDPSTAIRR
+1394 SDSVVDPSTVIRR

-1421 AHTEYESML
+1421 ARTEYESML
-1430 SEEKNRLKDEVETV
+1430 SEEKSRLKDEVETV
-1444 RAEYESA
+1444 RAEYEST
-1451 LQNLEEKLRGAEVDH
+1451 LQNLEEKLRGTEVDH
-1466 RRHLEE
+1466 RRNLEE
-1472 LLASQEQYQEEVK
+1472 LLASQEQYQEEMK

-1508 RLEFDQELENIERR
+1508 RVEYDQELENIERR
-1522 LETKHAA
+1522 LEAKHTA
-1529 EIESLKSEHRAN
+1529 EIESLKSEHREN

-1624 HMADERTSAI
+1624 CMADERTSAM
-1634 KDMKSKLEANYT
+1634 KDMKSKLEANYR
-1646 EIVDT
+1646 EIVET
-1651 ARMECAARVKQLQD
+1651 ARVECAARVKQLQD
-1665 ELEKMEQQL
+1665 ELAKMEQQL
-1674 SSLRQRNEEGRP
+1674 GSLRQQNEEGRP
-1686 VEEELVPATA
+1686 VEEELIPTTA
-1696 SQSAA
+1696 SLSAA
-1701 EKPAKSVSVDSLDGK
+1701 EKPGKSVSVDSLDGK
-1716 HPEEKDEGTA
+1716 LPEEKDEEGTA
-1726 HEAIQP
+1726 REAIQP
-1732 KLRAATAGTESSARE
+1732 KLHATTTGAESGVRE

-1770 LKSLSATVDKLQAE
+1770 LKSLSANVDKLQAE

-1792 RKANDELASKE
+1792 RKANDEITSKE

-1818 IPCRPFSEEKASP
+1818 M
-1831 LYTCSGGVF
+1831 
-1840 CSREWLAGSGLTA
+1840 
-1853 NEIQSWQLHTA
+1853 HTA

-1893 HLGLSRVDSPASN
+1893 QLGLSRVDSPASN

-1928 DFGDG
+1928 DFADG

-2100 PQIRLL
+2100 PQITPCATSTSEQAPTEAPEGLL

-2114 EKRRLERSQDQER
+2114 EKRRLQRSQDQER

-2133 LAELEAALEEA
+2133 LSELEAALEEA
-2144 STQREELLESRRLEV
+2144 SAQREELLESRRLEV

-2207 KEKIQNCEQR
+2207 KEKIQHCEQR

-2280 LTLRVSNLEEALSVA
+2280 LTLRASNLEEALSEA
-2295 RQGEQEALHELEKAR
+2295 RQREQEALHELEKAR

-2316 RSADMVKR
+2316 QSADMVKR

-2381 QALSPVGGSREGA
+2381 QALSPVGGSRDGA

-2455 LRKVLKATKK
+2455 LRRALKATKK

-2551 LNQQRELVTKQR
+2551 LNQQRELVAKQR
-2563 ERHRPSQHAGT
+2563 ERHRPSHHAGT

-2621 RTLERTAELEAA
+2621 RTLEHTAELEAA

-2652 QKQDVANLQ
+2652 QKQNIADLQ
-2661 ALLQERD
+2661 GLLQERD
-2668 EEIEALHQAVDAQVS
+2668 EEIEALHQAVNAQVS

-2689 HSMEEELVSRER
+2689 RSMEEELVSRER

-2721 EISSRRL
+2721 ESSSRRL

-2738 HANAQE
+2738 HAHAQE

-2759 SVPKDEAAAA
+2759 NVPKDEAAAA

-2789 RLLEETWK
+2789 RLLEETWR

-2810 HAQHTADL
+2810 HAQRTADL
-2818 ERQCQLHARMRTW
+2818 ERQCQLHARLRTW

-2839 MASYLEQETA
+2839 MASYLEQACWT
-2849 ALDARHQNAV
+2849 RIFFFSFV
-2859 EALRQQCEQEKQQMR
+2859 F
-2874 QGHADEMQRRLE
+2874 
-2886 KLCADLAREHSEQLA
+2886 LC
-2901 KLRETAEAEKAALLQ
+2901 KA
-2916 ECQNAEVQ
+2916 
-2924 SSACNTCQQ
+2924 
-2933 IANRDNSVP
+2933 IW
-2942 GSSGGKV
+2942 
-2949 AQLLTQEEIHSL
+2949 
-2961 VSRRITEEVT
+2961 VS
-2971 RLCRMHEAEVAEL
+2971 
-2984 KKAVERQ
+2984 
-2991 WGTEHRVGTSATEGS
+2991 
-3006 TAKEVSTS
+3006 
-3014 TETKDVQHL
+3014 
-3023 QQELQAEIAHLR
+3023 
-3035 AEMARMLQEKEEVLT
+3035 MLQ
-3050 ARADQRLLSTKAD
+3050 
-3063 FQRERDELSEALR
+3063 
-3076 RAQAEATQQDAAH
+3076 
-3089 REQLRRMEATLRAQL
+3089 
-3104 EAEKG
+3104 
-3109 RLALQQEQLV
+3109 
-3119 WRLREEHTQQLQA
+3119 W
-3132 LRTEQL
+3132 
-3138 REVEA
+3138 
-3143 LREELDR
+3143 LD
-3150 AKLKLRAH
+3150 
-3158 KMAAMLRSRG
+3158 
-3168 STPPSD
+3168 
-3174 NGSTASSLASAG
+3174 
-3186 TLDES
+3186 
-3191 NSQDSMVSPAL
+3191 
-3202 RDLLGKIYREG
+3202 
-3213 LHVLSLTERQLL
+3213 
-3225 QRHLTPS
+3225 
-3232 PERSGNTTAASD
+3232 
-3244 HSTATVKAVAPAT
+3244 
-3257 ANDVQQLHE
+3257 
-3266 ALKQECLA
+3266 
-3274 HKKALD
+3274 
-3280 ELQEQMDLA
+3280 
-3289 RDQHDQKELKLKAK
+3289 
-3303 VDTLEGQLRQERSR
+3303 
-3317 AEELKQRLDAEQAKT
+3317 
-3332 LELLTQ
+3332 
-3338 LNSQRSSCLELEMAL
+3338 
-3353 ANCRSDLADA
+3353 
-3363 NRQILALKQ
+3363 
-3372 EVLHCKSSLEVEKLH
+3372 
-3387 AQNMLNAVNAERAHF
+3387 
-3402 NQLQATLELERR
+3402 
-3414 RGAMT
+3414 
-3419 REQDQQLIH
+3419 
-3428 ELRAGP
+3428 
-3434 SSLPSTPA
+3434 
-3442 RHTQLSEIEKMRGA
+3442 
-3456 PLSST
+3456 
-3461 AHLDSSLFGEG
+3461 
-3472 DNTGNRGGGHYLCA
+3472 
-3486 REKLTLSQSLLKA
+3486 
-3499 EEEISRLR
+3499 
-3507 QLTLSQ
+3507 
-3513 DLLLGQ
+3513 
-3519 TAADGNPSPA
+3519 
-3529 ICRLLHKL
+3529 
-3537 YWKYRKAE
+3537 
-3545 SWRKGLIYQKQYLLS
+3545 
-3560 LLQGFQATEDV
+3560 
-3571 ALRMLSGSRRRPPPS
+3571 
-3586 PPPLHHIDGIG
+3586 
-3597 TSSEDD
+3597 
-3603 GRPRQHGFRLHS
+3603 
-3615 ADSSGGRH
+3615 
-3623 FQHLLAYQSRGHQ
+3623 
-3636 DSVDDAPLPSGSSSH
+3636 
-3651 SSADGSS
+3651 
-3658 GIASSPPMPARF
+3658 
-3670 RFRSAVQAVVALH
+3670 
-3683 RMQHLVHKW
+3683 
-3692 RLAACVPPTPVL
+3692 
-3704 LHKVE
+3704 
-3709 LAVRSVPHGGTWRLG
+3709 
-3724 ASTSSG
+3724 
-3730 LSMVTARSSQSSLV
+3730 
-3744 SANTSQASAATV
+3744 
-3756 LCHRLPQPPSPRT
+3756 
-3769 PSRPSQSQPASM
+3769 
-3781 REFVER
+3781 
-3787 LDSLHKQFGLSDDQH
+3787 
-3802 C
+3802 

>member
-9 LRAGQEMFA
+9 LRAGQEMGSSDRGNDRCAAWKFA

-29 QQKASFSSPGSNS
+29 QQKSSSLGTNS
-42 SGTSFS
+42 SGGSVL
-48 SPPSAAA
+48 SPPAAA
-55 AASAAGAVSGCLSPP
+55 AAAAPAGAVSGSLSPP
-70 SPASAASHGERRSHD
+70 SPASAAAAASYGERRSHD
-85 NSDLLACTS
+85 DSGLLACTVRRAERS

-103 GSSSIG
+103 DSSSIG
-109 SRLSSDT
+109 SHLSSDT
-116 SPSSMASAPS
+116 SRSSMASAPS
-126 SESVSRKTSSGALSA
+126 PGNVSRKTSSGALNA
-141 KINNGLDSSFDISFS
+141 KINNGLDSSFNISFS
-156 SIEACASPEI
+156 SIETCASPEI
-166 IKKQS
+166 IKKES

-218 QEQERAQ
+218 QEQERVQ

-254 ARGGDTGLRQQHQQ
+254 ARGGDGGLRQQHQQ
-268 MLNTRNE
+268 MLNTKNE

-305 AAAAASLGPEEGEI
+305 AAAASLGPEEGEL

-330 ASGECKAASPSVVGC
+330 ASGECKTASSSVVGC

-353 LMPLSEL
+353 LVPLSEL
-360 PRQHLQGDTTP
+360 PRQHLQGDTTH

-379 TECDENHI
+379 TECDENLIH
-387 LSCKQV
+387 SCKQV
-393 VCSHLSDW
+393 VCNHLSDW

-410 SHADIETIYNDLKLF
+410 SHADIDTVYNDLKLF
-425 AMQGLEYAAACEAYN
+425 AMQGLEYAAACEAYS

-488 VATEEKLKTLCKERN
+488 VATEEKLKSLRTERN
-503 LALNSIKE
+503 VALNSIKE

-554 SGDQSPCVSPI
+554 SGEQSPCVSPI
-565 PSALMLPERVRHSS
+565 PSTLMLTERVRHNS
-579 AVQTDDMEMAK
+579 AVQTDDMETAK
-590 SALESNGTALAQA
+590 SALESNGAALAQV

-615 SIELDEGENEKGA
+615 SVELDEGENEKGA

-641 ERQRVES
+641 EKQRAES
-648 DLEVVR
+648 DLELVR
-654 ERLCGAEELIEK
+654 ERLHGAEELIEK
-666 LKAELEREHG
+666 LKAELEQEHG
-676 SLEQLVAQTEEML
+676 SLEQLVARTEEIL
-689 RATANTDLCSR
+689 RATTNTDLSSR
-700 DKHIFLEN
+700 DQRIFLEN

-719 SRLEQEKNFASALKR
+719 SRLEQEQNFASALKR
-734 HVQCLGSRDESFQKI
+734 HVQCLGSRDEAFQKI

-763 LRSSLDRCRQLE
+763 LRSSLDRCHQLE
-775 QALAKSAAKAKRLEA
+775 QALAKSAAKAKCLEA
-790 ELHQLRENL
+790 ELHQLRESL

-811 HVSREHSALAEE
+811 HTGREHSALAEE
-823 CRHHEEA
+823 CKHQEEA
-830 NIEASDTG
+830 NIESSDTR

-846 GSVIDEVKPLAIQ
+846 GNVIDEVKPLAIQ

-875 ELCSRAS
+875 DLCSRAS
-882 QRLELCRQREELHVE
+882 QRLELCRQREELHME
-897 YGERLSAVLAALK
+897 YGKRLTAVLAALK

-937 THQADIAALKQRH
+937 AHQADIAALKQRH
-950 AEQVEQLRAKLLATE
+950 AEQVEQLRAKLLAVE
-965 TAQSSAAEEA
+965 TAQSSAADEA

-1044 CSQVQREALEAQLEH
+1044 CSQVQREALEARLEH
-1059 EQKAALREQY
+1059 EQKAAIRDQY
-1069 QALLNDMGQAQGTD
+1069 QALLNDTGQAQGTD
-1083 SSVRPISPAAAG
+1083 SSVRPVSPAAAG
-1095 DSPEVLQL
+1095 DNAEALQL
-1103 SHIIKGHLQ
+1103 PHIINEHLQ

-1147 TPGSAATED
+1147 TPVSAATED

-1170 DLGKHLDSAK
+1170 DLKKHLDSAK
-1180 EAEQLV
+1180 AAEQLV

-1317 SLWEKEQALSRAANE
+1317 SLWEKEQALSRSANE

-1337 SAEMAELINKHSEEV
+1337 SAEMAELIKKHSEEV

-1359 EEEQKKTES
+1359 EEEEKKTES
-1368 LRSALD
+1368 LCSALE

-1383 VELAESITRAS
+1383 VELAEGITRAS

-1421 AHTEYESML
+1421 ARAEYESML
-1430 SEEKNRLKDEVETV
+1430 SEKSRLKDEVETV
-1444 RAEYESA
+1444 RAEYEST
-1451 LQNLEEKLRGAEVDH
+1451 LQSLEQNLRGTEVEH

-1472 LLASQEQYQEEVK
+1472 LLASQEQYQEEMK

-1508 RLEFDQELENIERR
+1508 RLEYDQELENIERR
-1522 LETKHAA
+1522 LEAKHTA
-1529 EIESLKSEHRAN
+1529 EIESLKSEHREN
-1541 IEVLRESLQRELLDV
+1541 IELLRESLQRELLDV

-1611 VEQLNKERAQLEQ
+1611 VEQLNKERAQMEQ
-1624 HMADERTSAI
+1624 CMADERTSAM
-1634 KDMKSKLEANYT
+1634 KDMKSKLEANYR
-1646 EIVDT
+1646 EIVET
-1651 ARMECAARVKQLQD
+1651 ARVECAARVKQLQD
-1665 ELEKMEQQL
+1665 ELGKMEQQL
-1674 SSLRQRNEEGRP
+1674 GSLRRQNEEGQP
-1686 VEEELVPATA
+1686 VEEELIPTTA
-1696 SQSAA
+1696 SLSAA

-1716 HPEEKDEGTA
+1716 LPEEKDEEGTA

-1732 KLRAATAGTESSARE
+1732 KRHATTTGAESGVRE

-1792 RKANDELASKE
+1792 RKANDEITSKE

-1818 IPCRPFSEEKASP
+1818 M
-1831 LYTCSGGVF
+1831 
-1840 CSREWLAGSGLTA
+1840 
-1853 NEIQSWQLHTA
+1853 HTA

-1893 HLGLSRVDSPASN
+1893 QLGLSRVDSPASN

-1928 DFGDG
+1928 DFADG

-2063 RSLRARAQRLEDAR
+2063 RSLRARTQRLEDAR

-2100 PQIRLL
+2100 PQITPCATSTSEQAPTEAPEGLL

-2114 EKRRLERSQDQER
+2114 EKRRLQRSQDQER

-2133 LAELEAALEEA
+2133 LSELEAALEEA
-2144 STQREELLESRRLEV
+2144 SAQREELLESRRLEV

-2207 KEKIQNCEQR
+2207 KEKIQHCEQR

-2280 LTLRVSNLEEALSVA
+2280 LTLRVSNLEEALSEA
-2295 RQGEQEALHELEKAR
+2295 RQREQEALHELEKAR

-2316 RSADMVKR
+2316 QSADMVKR

-2381 QALSPVGGSREGA
+2381 QALSPVGGSRDGA

-2504 SCSQGGGP
+2504 SCNQGGGP

-2551 LNQQRELVTKQR
+2551 LNQQRELVAKQR
-2563 ERHRPSQHAGT
+2563 ERHRPSHHAGT

-2621 RTLERTAELEAA
+2621 RTLEHTAELEAA

-2652 QKQDVANLQ
+2652 QKQNIADLQ
-2661 ALLQERD
+2661 GLLQERD
-2668 EEIEALHQAVDAQVS
+2668 EEIEALHQAVNAQVS

-2689 HSMEEELVSRER
+2689 RSMEEELVSRER

-2721 EISSRRL
+2721 ESSSRRL

-2738 HANAQE
+2738 HTHAQE

-2789 RLLEETWK
+2789 RLLEETWR

-2810 HAQHTADL
+2810 HAQRTADL
-2818 ERQCQLHARMRTW
+2818 ERQCQLHARLRTW

-2839 MASYLEQETA
+2839 MASYLEQACWT
-2849 ALDARHQNAV
+2849 RIFFSFV
-2859 EALRQQCEQEKQQMR
+2859 F
-2874 QGHADEMQRRLE
+2874 
-2886 KLCADLAREHSEQLA
+2886 LC
-2901 KLRETAEAEKAALLQ
+2901 K
-2916 ECQNAEVQ
+2916 
-2924 SSACNTCQQ
+2924 
-2933 IANRDNSVP
+2933 
-2942 GSSGGKV
+2942 
-2949 AQLLTQEEIHSL
+2949 SL
-2961 VSRRITEEVT
+2961 WVS
-2971 RLCRMHEAEVAEL
+2971 
-2984 KKAVERQ
+2984 
-2991 WGTEHRVGTSATEGS
+2991 
-3006 TAKEVSTS
+3006 
-3014 TETKDVQHL
+3014 
-3023 QQELQAEIAHLR
+3023 
-3035 AEMARMLQEKEEVLT
+3035 MLQ
-3050 ARADQRLLSTKAD
+3050 
-3063 FQRERDELSEALR
+3063 
-3076 RAQAEATQQDAAH
+3076 
-3089 REQLRRMEATLRAQL
+3089 
-3104 EAEKG
+3104 
-3109 RLALQQEQLV
+3109 
-3119 WRLREEHTQQLQA
+3119 W
-3132 LRTEQL
+3132 
-3138 REVEA
+3138 
-3143 LREELDR
+3143 LD
-3150 AKLKLRAH
+3150 
-3158 KMAAMLRSRG
+3158 
-3168 STPPSD
+3168 
-3174 NGSTASSLASAG
+3174 
-3186 TLDES
+3186 
-3191 NSQDSMVSPAL
+3191 
-3202 RDLLGKIYREG
+3202 
-3213 LHVLSLTERQLL
+3213 
-3225 QRHLTPS
+3225 
-3232 PERSGNTTAASD
+3232 
-3244 HSTATVKAVAPAT
+3244 
-3257 ANDVQQLHE
+3257 
-3266 ALKQECLA
+3266 
-3274 HKKALD
+3274 
-3280 ELQEQMDLA
+3280 
-3289 RDQHDQKELKLKAK
+3289 
-3303 VDTLEGQLRQERSR
+3303 
-3317 AEELKQRLDAEQAKT
+3317 
-3332 LELLTQ
+3332 
-3338 LNSQRSSCLELEMAL
+3338 
-3353 ANCRSDLADA
+3353 
-3363 NRQILALKQ
+3363 
-3372 EVLHCKSSLEVEKLH
+3372 
-3387 AQNMLNAVNAERAHF
+3387 
-3402 NQLQATLELERR
+3402 
-3414 RGAMT
+3414 
-3419 REQDQQLIH
+3419 
-3428 ELRAGP
+3428 
-3434 SSLPSTPA
+3434 
-3442 RHTQLSEIEKMRGA
+3442 
-3456 PLSST
+3456 
-3461 AHLDSSLFGEG
+3461 
-3472 DNTGNRGGGHYLCA
+3472 
-3486 REKLTLSQSLLKA
+3486 
-3499 EEEISRLR
+3499 
-3507 QLTLSQ
+3507 
-3513 DLLLGQ
+3513 
-3519 TAADGNPSPA
+3519 
-3529 ICRLLHKL
+3529 
-3537 YWKYRKAE
+3537 
-3545 SWRKGLIYQKQYLLS
+3545 
-3560 LLQGFQATEDV
+3560 
-3571 ALRMLSGSRRRPPPS
+3571 
-3586 PPPLHHIDGIG
+3586 
-3597 TSSEDD
+3597 
-3603 GRPRQHGFRLHS
+3603 
-3615 ADSSGGRH
+3615 
-3623 FQHLLAYQSRGHQ
+3623 
-3636 DSVDDAPLPSGSSSH
+3636 
-3651 SSADGSS
+3651 
-3658 GIASSPPMPARF
+3658 
-3670 RFRSAVQAVVALH
+3670 
-3683 RMQHLVHKW
+3683 
-3692 RLAACVPPTPVL
+3692 
-3704 LHKVE
+3704 
-3709 LAVRSVPHGGTWRLG
+3709 
-3724 ASTSSG
+3724 
-3730 LSMVTARSSQSSLV
+3730 
-3744 SANTSQASAATV
+3744 
-3756 LCHRLPQPPSPRT
+3756 
-3769 PSRPSQSQPASM
+3769 
-3781 REFVER
+3781 
-3787 LDSLHKQFGLSDDQH
+3787 
-3802 C
+3802 

>member
-1 MEEERLKK
+1 M
-9 LRAGQEMFA
+9 AWIQA
-18 EKRKRL
+18 ST
-24 HRRSA
+24 SA
-29 QQKASFSSPGSNS
+29 
-42 SGTSFS
+42 
-48 SPPSAAA
+48 
-55 AASAAGAVSGCLSPP
+55 
-70 SPASAASHGERRSHD
+70 
-85 NSDLLACTS
+85 
-94 PSSVPLPSS
+94 
-103 GSSSIG
+103 
-109 SRLSSDT
+109 
-116 SPSSMASAPS
+116 
-126 SESVSRKTSSGALSA
+126 
-141 KINNGLDSSFDISFS
+141 FS

-166 IKKQS
+166 IKKES
-171 EHSPAHGDMS
+171 EHSPAHADTS
-181 FNEALSRYKRK
+181 FNETLSRYKRK

-254 ARGGDTGLRQQHQQ
+254 ARGGDSGLRQQHQQ

-275 ALEQLQQKVEAQ
+275 AVEQLQQKVEAQ

-299 DLLSRL
+299 DLLGRL
-305 AAAAASLGPEEGEI
+305 AAAASLGHEEGEI

-330 ASGECKAASPSVVGC
+330 ASGECKAASPSIVGC
-345 RGDAVALT
+345 RGDSGALT
-353 LMPLSEL
+353 LVPLSEL
-360 PRQHLQGDTTP
+360 SRQQLQGDATS

-379 TECDENHI
+379 TECDENHF
-387 LSCKQV
+387 LSCRQV

-401 MAARSLSID
+401 MTARFLSVE
-410 SHADIETIYNDLKLF
+410 SHADIETVYNDLKLF
-425 AMQGLEYAAACEAYN
+425 AMQGLEYAAACEAYS
-440 IPMPNPADLLEEVAT
+440 IPVPSPADLLEQVAA
-455 LHTKVTALEEDL
+455 LHTKVTTLEEDL
-467 KALEGEMI
+467 KDLEGEMI
-475 HARAENDNLRRDS
+475 KARAENDNLRRNS
-488 VATEEKLKTLCKERN
+488 VATEEELKTLRKERN
-503 LALNSIKE
+503 VALSSIKE

-554 SGDQSPCVSPI
+554 SGEQSPCVSPI
-565 PSALMLPERVRHSS
+565 PSALLTTDRVRHSS
-579 AVQTDDMEMAK
+579 AVQTDDLEAAK
-590 SALESNGTALAQA
+590 SVTESNGAALAQA
-603 VDKRLSLDSLSA
+603 VDKRLSLGSLSA
-615 SIELDEGENEKGA
+615 STELDDDENEKGA

-641 ERQRVES
+641 ERQRAES
-648 DLEVVR
+648 DLEVCR
-654 ERLCGAEELIEK
+654 ERLRGAEELIEK
-666 LKAELEREHG
+666 LKAELEQEHG

-689 RATANTDLCSR
+689 RATTNTDLSSR
-700 DKHIFLEN
+700 DKRIFLEN
-708 QSLKCQVVLLS
+708 QSLKCQVTLLS
-719 SRLEQEKNFASALKR
+719 SRLQQEQSFTSALRR
-734 HVQCLGSRDESFQKI
+734 HVQCLGSRDEAFQKT

-790 ELHQLRENL
+790 ELHQLRESM

-806 VDCVK
+806 LDSVK
-811 HVSREHSALAEE
+811 VVSREHSASVEE
-823 CRHHEEA
+823 CKRQDGA
-830 NIEASDTG
+830 NMEASDTG

-846 GSVIDEVKPLAIQ
+846 GSGVDEVKPLAIQ

-864 LEEKELLLSNQ
+864 LEEKELMLSNQ
-875 ELCSRAS
+875 DLCSRAS
-882 QRLELCRQREELHVE
+882 QQLELCRQREELHAE

-924 VRESSLQLLRLRE
+924 ARESSLQLLRLKE
-937 THQADIAALKQRH
+937 AHQAEIAALKQRH
-950 AEQVEQLRAKLLATE
+950 AEQVEQLQAKLLPAE
-965 TAQSSAAEEA
+965 TSQSSAAEDA

-989 YEQLLPR
+989 YEQLLPS
-996 LDPDLQLKL
+996 LDPELQLKL

-1026 AQEHLTSEKQ
+1026 AQEHLASEKQ
-1036 RLWEALKA
+1036 RLGEALKA
-1044 CSQVQREALEAQLEH
+1044 CSKVQREALEARLEH
-1059 EQKAALREQY
+1059 EQKAALRDQY
-1069 QALLNDMGQAQGTD
+1069 QALLDDTAGKGSDTCL
-1083 SSVRPISPAAAG
+1083 RPASPAAAG
-1095 DSPEVLQL
+1095 DGSEAPSF
-1103 SHIIKGHLQ
+1103 SHISKEHLQ
-1112 SSTEVLFGLLKERI
+1112 SSTEALFGLLRERLE
-1126 DKDFYTALNRLTDE
+1126 KDFYTALSRLTDE

-1147 TPGSAATED
+1147 APASAAVED
-1156 SATTARDDAEALVH
+1156 SPTTTGEDAEALVH
-1170 DLGKHLDSAK
+1170 DLRKYLDSAK

-1186 LSFHRL
+1186 LSFQRL
-1192 GEELRTGL
+1192 GKELGSGL

-1208 GIYRELHSKMDTA
+1208 AVYRELHSNMDAA

-1237 APADPAS
+1237 APVDPAS

-1283 SKHREEVEQ
+1283 SKHRAEVEQ
-1292 LEKTAEARLADE
+1292 LERTAEARLADE

-1310 ELDVLRC
+1310 ELDVLRR
-1317 SLWEKEQALSRAANE
+1317 SLWEKEQALSRAADE
-1332 QQAKA
+1332 QHAKA
-1337 SAEMAELINKHSEEV
+1337 SADMAALVDKHAEEV
-1352 QKLSSAL
+1352 QNLSSAL

-1368 LRSALD
+1368 LRSAFN

-1383 VELAESITRAS
+1383 VELAESIGRVS
-1394 SDSVVDPSTAIRR
+1394 SDSAVDPSTAIRR
-1407 LAEENATL
+1407 LAEENAAL

-1421 AHTEYESML
+1421 ARVDYEKIL
-1430 SEEKNRLKDEVETV
+1430 SEEKARLKDEVEAV
-1444 RAEYESA
+1444 RAEYESS
-1451 LQNLEEKLRGAEVDH
+1451 LQNLEEKLRETEAEH
-1466 RRHLEE
+1466 RRRVEE

-1508 RLEFDQELENIERR
+1508 RLEYDQELENIERR
-1522 LETKHAA
+1522 LEVRHAA
-1529 EIESLKSEHRAN
+1529 ELESLKSEHRAN
-1541 IEVLRESLQRELLDV
+1541 IEVLRESLQQELQDV

-1562 QQQKLRRSLETE
+1562 EQLKLRRSLETE

-1585 FELALEALKKTHK
+1585 FELALEALKKAHK
-1598 TQMEKLKEQHTRA
+1598 AQIEKSKEQHA
-1611 VEQLNKERAQLEQ
+1611 SVVEQLGKERAQLEQ
-1624 HMADERTSAI
+1624 RMAEERTSAI
-1634 KDMKSKLEANYT
+1634 QEMKSKLEAHYT

-1651 ARMECAARVKQLQD
+1651 ARVECAARVKHLQD
-1665 ELEKMEQQL
+1665 ELEKMERQL
-1674 SSLRQRNEEGRP
+1674 SSLHQRNEKDPP
-1686 VEEELVPATA
+1686 VEEELVPVTT
-1696 SQSAA
+1696 SLSSA
-1701 EKPAKSVSVDSLDGK
+1701 EKPAKAVSLDSLDGK
-1716 HPEEKDEGTA
+1716 LPEGKDEERIAQEAVQSKHNATTA
-1726 HEAIQP
+1726 VAEN
-1732 KLRAATAGTESSARE
+1732 RE

-1758 DILYERSELLKQ
+1758 DILYERSELMKQ
-1770 LKSLSATVDKLQAE
+1770 LRSLSATVDKLQAE
-1784 KEDLHEQL
+1784 KEDLQEQL
-1792 RKANDELASKE
+1792 RKANDELTSKE
-1803 IRATSRSPSKALLLR
+1803 IRATSRSP
-1818 IPCRPFSEEKASP
+1818 
-1831 LYTCSGGVF
+1831 
-1840 CSREWLAGSGLTA
+1840 REWLAGSGLTA

-1893 HLGLSRVDSPASN
+1893 QLGLSRVDSPASN

-1928 DFGDG
+1928 DFADG

-2036 ALELEKQRL
+2036 ALEHEKQRL
-2045 EDTVSQLEEQ
+2045 EDVVSQLEEQ

-2100 PQIRLL
+2100 PQITPCATSTSEQAPTEAPEGLL

-2114 EKRRLERSQDQER
+2114 EKRRLQRSQDQER
-2127 DALAVR
+2127 DVLAAR

-2228 LRMRVEDHGL
+2228 LRTRVEDHGL
-2238 VLRKRDQLEA
+2238 VQRKRDQLEA

-2271 SNKSHSVHE
+2271 SNKSHTVHE
-2280 LTLRVSNLEEALSVA
+2280 LTLKVSHLEEALAEA

-2316 RSADMVKR
+2316 RSADMAKR

-2437 KVDALVAT
+2437 KVDALVAA

-2455 LRKVLKATKK
+2455 LRKVLKSTNK

-2475 ALQELNQQ
+2475 ALQELSQQ

-2490 LKAHVEDTRLGLSP
+2490 LKAHVEDARLGLSP
-2504 SCSQGGGP
+2504 AGTQGGGP

-2522 DLLREKEAREVA
+2522 DLLREKEAREAA

-2544 VTSLRGQ
+2544 VNSLRGQ
-2551 LNQQRELVTKQR
+2551 LNRQREVVAKQR

-2595 LTSTRGT
+2595 LTNTRGT
-2602 MTQLSLQQL
+2602 MTELSLQRL
-2611 LELEAAQQRV
+2611 LELEAAQQRA
-2621 RTLERTAELEAA
+2621 RSLERTVELEAA
-2633 CSTKDEPVAE
+2633 CSNKDGPVAE
-2643 TAEAVMLPT
+2643 TAEADMLPM
-2652 QKQDVANLQ
+2652 QKQNIAELQ

-2668 EEIEALHQAVDAQVS
+2668 EEIEALHQAVDAQVC

-2689 HSMEEELVSRER
+2689 RSMEEELVNRER
-2701 AWSEQRE
+2701 AESEQRE

-2721 EISSRRL
+2721 EASSRRL
-2728 QLRLHEAQQL
+2728 QLRLHEVQQL

-2789 RLLEETWK
+2789 RLLEETWRG
-2797 ERLEAERKRLEQE
+2797 RLEVERKRLEQE
-2810 HAQHTADL
+2810 HAQRTADL

-2849 ALDARHQNAV
+2849 ALDARHQHTL

-2874 QGHADEMQRRLE
+2874 QAHADEMQCRLE
-2886 KLCADLAREHSEQLA
+2886 KLCTDLTREHTEQLA
-2901 KLRETAEAEKAALLQ
+2901 KLRETVEAEKAALMQ
-2916 ECQNAEVQ
+2916 ERHDAQVQ
-2924 SSACNTCQQ
+2924 SPARNTWQQ
-2933 IANRDNSVP
+2933 MANRDSSGSSTP
-2942 GSSGGKV
+2942 GSSSGK
-2949 AQLLTQEEIHSL
+2949 ATQLLTQEEIRSL
-2961 VSRRITEEVT
+2961 VNRRVVEEVT
-2971 RLCRMHEAEVAEL
+2971 RLCKMHEAEVAEL
-2984 KKAVERQ
+2984 KKAMERQ
-2991 WGTEHRVGTSATEGS
+2991 WGSEQQVGTAATEGS
-3006 TAKEVSTS
+3006 TATEADTPSKAKEL
-3014 TETKDVQHL
+3014 QRL
-3023 QQELQAEIAHLR
+3023 QQEHQAEVARLR
-3035 AEMARMLQEKEEVLT
+3035 AEMARLLQEKEEVLT
-3050 ARADQRLLSTKAD
+3050 ARADQRLLSTEAG

-3076 RAQAEATQQDAAH
+3076 RAQAEAVQQDAAH
-3089 REQLRRMEATLRAQL
+3089 REQLRRTEATLRAQL
-3104 EAEKG
+3104 ETEKG

-3119 WRLREEHTQQLQA
+3119 WQLREEHAQQLQT
-3132 LRTEQL
+3132 LRAEQL

-3150 AKLKLRAH
+3150 VKLKLRAH
-3158 KMAAMLRSRG
+3158 KMAAVLRSRG

-3174 NGSTASSLASAG
+3174 TGSTASSLASSLASTG
-3186 TLDES
+3186 TLEENS
-3191 NSQDSMVSPAL
+3191 NSQDSMLSPAL
-3202 RDLLGKIYREG
+3202 RDLLAKIYREG

-3225 QRHLTPS
+3225 QRHFTPS
-3232 PERSGNTTAASD
+3232 PEHSGNTTTASN
-3244 HSTATVKAVAPAT
+3244 HSTATVKAASPAVAEDT
-3257 ANDVQQLHE
+3257 RQLQQV
-3266 ALKQECLA
+3266 LKQERLA
-3274 HKKALD
+3274 HKKVLD
-3280 ELQEQMDLA
+3280 ELQEQMDLS

-3332 LELLTQ
+3332 LDLLTQ
-3338 LNSQRSSCLELEMAL
+3338 LNGQRSSCLELEMAL

-3414 RGAMT
+3414 RGART
-3419 REQDQQLIH
+3419 HEQDLQLIQ
-3428 ELRAGP
+3428 ELRAVP
-3434 SSLPSTPA
+3434 TPLSSTPA
-3442 RHTQLSEIEKMRGA
+3442 RQTQLSDIEKMRGGA
-3456 PLSST
+3456 PSST
-3461 AHLDSSLFGEG
+3461 TRLDNSLLGEA
-3472 DNTGNRGGGHYLCA
+3472 DNGGSQSGGHYLCA
-3486 REKLTLSQSLLKA
+3486 REKLSLSQSLLKA

-3537 YWKYRKAE
+3537 YWKYRKAD
-3545 SWRKGLIYQKQYLLS
+3545 SWRKGLVYQKQYLLS

-3571 ALRMLSGSRRRPPPS
+3571 ALRMLAGSRRRPPPS

-3597 TSSEDD
+3597 TSSDDD
-3603 GRPRQHGFRLHS
+3603 GRPRQQGFRLHS

-3623 FQHLLAYQSRGHQ
+3623 FQHLLTYQSRGRQ
-3636 DSVDDAPLPSGSSSH
+3636 DSVDEAPLPSGSSSH

-3670 RFRSAVQAVVALH
+3670 RFRSAVQAVIALH

-3692 RLAACVPPTPVL
+3692 RLAACVPPAPVL

-3709 LAVRSVPHGGTWRLG
+3709 LAVRSVPHGGAWRLG
-3724 ASTSSG
+3724 ASTCSG
-3730 LSMVTARSSQSSLV
+3730 LSMATARSSQSSLV

-3756 LCHRLPQPPSPRT
+3756 LCHRLPQPPSLRT

-3787 LDSLHKQFGLSDDQH
+3787 LDSLHKQFGLSDEQH

>member
-1 MEEERLKK
+1 M
-9 LRAGQEMFA
+9 
-18 EKRKRL
+18 
-24 HRRSA
+24 
-29 QQKASFSSPGSNS
+29 
-42 SGTSFS
+42 
-48 SPPSAAA
+48 
-55 AASAAGAVSGCLSPP
+55 
-70 SPASAASHGERRSHD
+70 
-85 NSDLLACTS
+85 
-94 PSSVPLPSS
+94 
-103 GSSSIG
+103 G
-109 SRLSSDT
+109 SRC
-116 SPSSMASAPS
+116 
-126 SESVSRKTSSGALSA
+126 
-141 KINNGLDSSFDISFS
+141 LD
-156 SIEACASPEI
+156 P
-166 IKKQS
+166 
-171 EHSPAHGDMS
+171 
-181 FNEALSRYKRK
+181 
-192 MGDVKR
+192 
-198 QLSKRDEL
+198 
-206 IRLLTERLEETR
+206 
-218 QEQERAQ
+218 
-225 REASQQEHAL
+225 
-235 AQEVSQLK
+235 
-243 RELQLCMELLE
+243 
-254 ARGGDTGLRQQHQQ
+254 
-268 MLNTRNE
+268 
-275 ALEQLQQKVEAQ
+275 
-287 EQQIAMLQQIRT
+287 
-299 DLLSRL
+299 
-305 AAAAASLGPEEGEI
+305 
-319 VTSNGSHPDYL
+319 
-330 ASGECKAASPSVVGC
+330 
-345 RGDAVALT
+345 
-353 LMPLSEL
+353 
-360 PRQHLQGDTTP
+360 
-371 EHLPSPEH
+371 
-379 TECDENHI
+379 
-387 LSCKQV
+387 
-393 VCSHLSDW
+393 
-401 MAARSLSID
+401 
-410 SHADIETIYNDLKLF
+410 
-425 AMQGLEYAAACEAYN
+425 
-440 IPMPNPADLLEEVAT
+440 
-455 LHTKVTALEEDL
+455 
-467 KALEGEMI
+467 
-475 HARAENDNLRRDS
+475 
-488 VATEEKLKTLCKERN
+488 
-503 LALNSIKE
+503 
-511 SEYQRAKEEV
+511 
-521 EDESLLEV
+521 
-529 YELQTECIRLEQEKK
+529 
-544 ALEQQRTRLL
+544 
-554 SGDQSPCVSPI
+554 
-565 PSALMLPERVRHSS
+565 
-579 AVQTDDMEMAK
+579 
-590 SALESNGTALAQA
+590 
-603 VDKRLSLDSLSA
+603 
-615 SIELDEGENEKGA
+615 
-628 YDALVAENIRLTA
+628 
-641 ERQRVES
+641 
-648 DLEVVR
+648 VVR
-654 ERLCGAEELIEK
+654 DFGRW
-666 LKAELEREHG
+666 HVG
-676 SLEQLVAQTEEML
+676 ST
-689 RATANTDLCSR
+689 
-700 DKHIFLEN
+700 
-708 QSLKCQVVLLS
+708 
-719 SRLEQEKNFASALKR
+719 
-734 HVQCLGSRDESFQKI
+734 
-749 VKDLTNRLLSGGER
+749 GE
-763 LRSSLDRCRQLE
+763 
-775 QALAKSAAKAKRLEA
+775 
-790 ELHQLRENL
+790 
-799 KASGDVS
+799 
-806 VDCVK
+806 
-811 HVSREHSALAEE
+811 
-823 CRHHEEA
+823 
-830 NIEASDTG
+830 
-838 SRKGSSGE
+838 
-846 GSVIDEVKPLAIQ
+846 
-859 RMQLE
+859 
-864 LEEKELLLSNQ
+864 
-875 ELCSRAS
+875 
-882 QRLELCRQREELHVE
+882 
-897 YGERLSAVLAALK
+897 
-910 DSCRRELLSFQECL
+910 
-924 VRESSLQLLRLRE
+924 
-937 THQADIAALKQRH
+937 
-950 AEQVEQLRAKLLATE
+950 
-965 TAQSSAAEEA
+965 
-975 DAVLAELRQRQQAE
+975 
-989 YEQLLPR
+989 
-996 LDPDLQLKL
+996 
-1005 QALVAL
+1005 
-1011 TLRIHQVENERALSS
+1011 
-1026 AQEHLTSEKQ
+1026 
-1036 RLWEALKA
+1036 
-1044 CSQVQREALEAQLEH
+1044 
-1059 EQKAALREQY
+1059 
-1069 QALLNDMGQAQGTD
+1069 
-1083 SSVRPISPAAAG
+1083 
-1095 DSPEVLQL
+1095 
-1103 SHIIKGHLQ
+1103 
-1112 SSTEVLFGLLKERI
+1112 
-1126 DKDFYTALNRLTDE
+1126 
-1140 WKAKYAN
+1140 
-1147 TPGSAATED
+1147 
-1156 SATTARDDAEALVH
+1156 
-1170 DLGKHLDSAK
+1170 
-1180 EAEQLV
+1180 EAEQLI

-1192 GEELRTGL
+1192 GKELEGDL
-1200 HSQLEQLL
+1200 HSRLEQLL
-1208 GIYRELHSKMDTA
+1208 AVYRELHSKMDAA

-1283 SKHREEVEQ
+1283 SNHRAEVEQ
-1292 LEKTAEARLADE
+1292 LERAAEARLADE

-1310 ELDVLRC
+1310 ELDVLRR
-1317 SLWEKEQALSRAANE
+1317 SLWEKEQAFSRAADD

-1337 SAEMAELINKHSEEV
+1337 SAEMAALISKHTDEI

-1359 EEEQKKTES
+1359 EEEQQKTDS
-1368 LRSALD
+1368 LRSAFN
-1374 SLKKERDEI
+1374 SLKKERDDI
-1383 VELAESITRAS
+1383 VELAEGIARTNSGLA
-1394 SDSVVDPSTAIRR
+1394 VDPTTAIRR

-1415 RREAEA
+1415 RREAQA
-1421 AHTEYESML
+1421 MKAQHESML
-1430 SEEKNRLKDEVETV
+1430 SEEKAKLKDEVEAV
-1444 RAEYESA
+1444 HAEYEST
-1451 LQNLEEKLRGAEVDH
+1451 LQNLEEKLRETQVEH
-1466 RRHLEE
+1466 RRRLEE
-1472 LLASQEQYQEEVK
+1472 LLASQEQYQEELK

-1508 RLEFDQELENIERR
+1508 RLEYDQELENIERR
-1522 LETKHAA
+1522 LEIKHTA
-1529 EIESLKSEHRAN
+1529 EIEALKSEHRAN
-1541 IEVLRESLQRELLDV
+1541 IEVLRESLQRELQDV

-1562 QQQKLRRSLETE
+1562 QQQKLHRSLETE

-1598 TQMEKLKEQHTRA
+1598 MQTEKLKEQHA
-1611 VEQLNKERAQLEQ
+1611 SAMEQFSKEKAQLEQ
-1624 HMADERTSAI
+1624 RMAEERVSAVQ
-1634 KDMKSKLEANYT
+1634 DMKSKLEAHYR

-1651 ARMECAARVKQLQD
+1651 TRVECAARVKQLQD
-1665 ELEKMEQQL
+1665 ELAKMEQQL
-1674 SSLRQRNEEGRP
+1674 SSLRQQKEEGQP
-1686 VEEELVPATA
+1686 VEEELVATKI
-1696 SQSAA
+1696 SMSAA
-1701 EKPAKSVSVDSLDGK
+1701 EKPAKAVSLDSLDGK
-1716 HPEEKDEGTA
+1716 LPEGKDEQGTA
-1726 HEAIQP
+1726 QEAVRSRHQVT
-1732 KLRAATAGTESSARE
+1732 TAVSENRE
-1747 ASAEWSDISVE
+1747 ASAEWSEISVE
-1758 DILYERSELLKQ
+1758 DILYERSELMKQ
-1770 LKSLSATVDKLQAE
+1770 LRSLSATVDKLQEE
-1784 KEDLHEQL
+1784 KEDLREQL
-1792 RKANDELASKE
+1792 RKANEELTSKE
-1803 IRATSRSPSKALLLR
+1803 IRATSRSPR
-1818 IPCRPFSEEKASP
+1818 
-1831 LYTCSGGVF
+1831 
-1840 CSREWLAGSGLTA
+1840 
-1853 NEIQSWQLHTA
+1853 HTA

-1893 HLGLSRVDSPASN
+1893 QLGLSRVDSPASN

-1917 GMSCQTQGSKE
+1917 GTSCQTQGSKE
-1928 DFGDG
+1928 DFADG

-2036 ALELEKQRL
+2036 ALELEKQHL

-2100 PQIRLL
+2100 PQIIGLL

-2114 EKRRLERSQDQER
+2114 EKRRLQRSQDQER
-2127 DALAVR
+2127 DVLAAR

-2238 VLRKRDQLEA
+2238 VQRKRDQLEA

-2271 SNKSHSVHE
+2271 SNKSHTVHE
-2280 LTLRVSNLEEALSVA
+2280 LTLRVSNLEEALSEA

-2316 RSADMVKR
+2316 QSADMAKR
-2324 VRQLEEQLEARTQEL
+2324 VKQLEEQLEARTQEL

-2437 KVDALVAT
+2437 KVDALVAA

-2455 LRKVLKATKK
+2455 LRKVLKSTKK
-2465 DKEELEREKR
+2465 DKEELEREKK

-2490 LKAHVEDTRLGLSP
+2490 LKAHVEDARLGLSP
-2504 SCSQGGGP
+2504 LCNQGGGP

-2534 EHKLQLSTEQ
+2534 EQKLQLSTEQ
-2544 VTSLRGQ
+2544 VTSLRSQ
-2551 LNQQRELVTKQR
+2551 LTRQRELVAKQR

-2574 LTRDLEANRSPP
+2574 LTRDLEANHSPP
-2586 TPHFAKLQK
+2586 SPHFAKLQK
-2595 LTSTRGT
+2595 VAATRGT
-2602 MTQLSLQQL
+2602 MTDLSLQKL
-2611 LELEAAQQRV
+2611 LELEAAVQKV
-2621 RTLERTAELEAA
+2621 RALERTVELEAA
-2633 CSTKDEPVAE
+2633 RSSK
-2643 TAEAVMLPT
+2643 
-2652 QKQDVANLQ
+2652 QKQSITELE

-2668 EEIEALHQAVDAQVS
+2668 EEIEALHQAVEAQVS

-2689 HSMEEELVSRER
+2689 HAMEEELVSRER
-2701 AWSEQRE
+2701 AESEQRE
-2708 CLKQELARAREAH
+2708 SLKQELARMREAH
-2721 EISSRRL
+2721 EASSRRL
-2728 QLRLHEAQQL
+2728 QLRLHEAQEL

-2744 ALRSE
+2744 ALRKE

-2759 SVPKDEAAAA
+2759 SIPKDEAAAA

-2789 RLLEETWK
+2789 RLLEETWRG
-2797 ERLEAERKRLEQE
+2797 RLEAERKRLEQE

-2818 ERQCQLHARMRTW
+2818 ERQYQLHTRMRTW

-2839 MASYLEQETA
+2839 MASYLEQA
-2849 ALDARHQNAV
+2849 SALDARHQHAL
-2859 EALRQQCEQEKQQMR
+2859 EALRQQFEQEKQQMR
-2874 QGHADEMQRRLE
+2874 QAHADEMQCRLE
-2886 KLCADLAREHSEQLA
+2886 KLCTDLAREHAEQLA
-2901 KLRETAEAEKAALLQ
+2901 KLRETAEAEKVALLQ
-2916 ECQNAEVQ
+2916 ERHDAQVQ
-2924 SSACNTCQQ
+2924 SPTHSTWQQ
-2933 IANRDNSVP
+2933 VANRNGSDSSLP
-2942 GSSGGKV
+2942 GSSSGKA
-2949 AQLLTQEEIHSL
+2949 AQLLTQEEIRSL
-2961 VSRRITEEVT
+2961 VSRRVMEEVT

-2984 KKAVERQ
+2984 KKAMERQ
-2991 WGTEHRVGTSATEGS
+2991 WGSEQRVGTSAAECS
-3006 TAKEVSTS
+3006 TAKEMTGSS
-3014 TETKDVQHL
+3014 EAKDIQRL
-3023 QQELQAEIAHLR
+3023 QQAHQAELAHLR
-3035 AEMARMLQEKEEVLT
+3035 AEMTKMLQEKEEVLT
-3050 ARADQRLLSTKAD
+3050 ARADQHMLSTEAR

-3076 RAQAEATQQDAAH
+3076 RAHSEAAQQDAAH
-3089 REQLRRMEATLRAQL
+3089 REQLRRTEATLRAQL
-3104 EAEKG
+3104 ETEKG

-3119 WRLREEHTQQLQA
+3119 WRLREEHAQQVQA
-3132 LRTEQL
+3132 LRAEQL
-3138 REVEA
+3138 QEVEA

-3150 AKLKLRAH
+3150 VKLKLRAH
-3158 KMAAMLRSRG
+3158 KMAAALRSRG

-3174 NGSTASSLASAG
+3174 NGSTASSLASSLASTS
-3186 TLDES
+3186 TLEENS
-3191 NSQDSMVSPAL
+3191 SQDTMVSPAL

-3225 QRHLTPS
+3225 QRHFTPP

-3244 HSTATVKAVAPAT
+3244 HSTATVKAVSSPAT
-3257 ANDVQQLHE
+3257 DDVRQLHQV
-3266 ALKQECLA
+3266 LNQERLA
-3274 HKKALD
+3274 HKKALE
-3280 ELQEQMDLA
+3280 ELQEQMNNS

-3332 LELLTQ
+3332 LDLLTQ
-3338 LNSQRSSCLELEMAL
+3338 LNGQRSSCLELEMAL

-3419 REQDQQLIH
+3419 HEQDLQLIH
-3428 ELRAGP
+3428 ELRVGP

-3442 RHTQLSEIEKMRGA
+3442 RQTQLSDIEKMRGGA
-3456 PLSST
+3456 PSST
-3461 AHLDSSLFGEG
+3461 THLNSSLLSEA
-3472 DNTGNRGGGHYLCA
+3472 DNGGSHSGGHYMCA

-3513 DLLLGQ
+3513 DLLLGR

-3545 SWRKGLIYQKQYLLS
+3545 SWRKGLVYQKQYLLS

-3597 TSSEDD
+3597 TSSDDD
-3603 GRPRQHGFRLHS
+3603 GRPRQQGFRLHS

-3623 FQHLLAYQSRGHQ
+3623 FQHLLTYQSRGRQ
-3636 DSVDDAPLPSGSSSH
+3636 DSDEAPLPSGSSSH

-3724 ASTSSG
+3724 ASTCSG
-3730 LSMVTARSSQSSLV
+3730 LSMATARSSQSSLV

-3756 LCHRLPQPPSPRT
+3756 LCHRLPPPPRT

>member
-29 QQKASFSSPGSNS
+29 QHKSSSPGTNS
-42 SGTSFS
+42 SGGSVL
-48 SPPSAAA
+48 SPPAAA
-55 AASAAGAVSGCLSPP
+55 AAAPAGAVSGCLSPP
-70 SPASAASHGERRSHD
+70 SPASAAAAASDGERRSHD
-85 NSDLLACTS
+85 DSGLLTCTS

-103 GSSSIG
+103 ESSSVG
-109 SRLSSDT
+109 SHLSSDT
-116 SPSSMASAPS
+116 SRSSMASAPS
-126 SESVSRKTSSGALSA
+126 PGSVSRKTSSGALNA
-141 KINNGLDSSFDISFS
+141 KINNGLDSSFNISFS
-156 SIEACASPEI
+156 SVETCASPEI
-166 IKKQS
+166 IKKES

-254 ARGGDTGLRQQHQQ
+254 ARGGDGGLRQQHQQ

-305 AAAAASLGPEEGEI
+305 AAAASLGPEEGEL

-330 ASGECKAASPSVVGC
+330 ASGECKTASPSVVGC

-353 LMPLSEL
+353 LVPLSEL
-360 PRQHLQGDTTP
+360 PRQHLQGDTTH

-379 TECDENHI
+379 TECDENLI

-393 VCSHLSDW
+393 VCNHLSDW
-401 MAARSLSID
+401 MAARSLSVD
-410 SHADIETIYNDLKLF
+410 SHADIDTVYNDLKLF
-425 AMQGLEYAAACEAYN
+425 AMQGLEYAAACEAYS

-488 VATEEKLKTLCKERN
+488 LATEEKLKSLRKERN
-503 LALNSIKE
+503 VALNSIKE

-565 PSALMLPERVRHSS
+565 PSSLMLTERVRHNS
-579 AVQTDDMEMAK
+579 AVQTDDMETAK
-590 SALESNGTALAQA
+590 SALESNGAALAQV

-641 ERQRVES
+641 EKQRAES
-648 DLEVVR
+648 DLELVR
-654 ERLCGAEELIEK
+654 ERLHGAEELIEK
-666 LKAELEREHG
+666 LKAELEQEHG
-676 SLEQLVAQTEEML
+676 SLEQLVARTEEIL
-689 RATANTDLCSR
+689 RATPNTDLSSR
-700 DKHIFLEN
+700 DQRIFLEN

-719 SRLEQEKNFASALKR
+719 SRLEQEQNFASALKQ
-734 HVQCLGSRDESFQKI
+734 HVQCLGSRDEAFQKI

-790 ELHQLRENL
+790 ELHQLRESL

-811 HVSREHSALAEE
+811 LTGREHSASAEE
-823 CRHHEEA
+823 CKHQEEA
-830 NIEASDTG
+830 NIESSDAR

-846 GSVIDEVKPLAIQ
+846 GNGIDEVKPLAIQ

-875 ELCSRAS
+875 DLCSRAS

-897 YGERLSAVLAALK
+897 YGKRLSAVLAALK

-950 AEQVEQLRAKLLATE
+950 AEQVEQLRAKLLAAE

-1044 CSQVQREALEAQLEH
+1044 CSQVQREALEARLEH
-1059 EQKAALREQY
+1059 EQKAALRDQY
-1069 QALLNDMGQAQGTD
+1069 QALLNDTGQAQGTD
-1083 SSVRPISPAAAG
+1083 SSVRPVSPAATG
-1095 DSPEVLQL
+1095 DNTEALQL
-1103 SHIIKGHLQ
+1103 PHIIKEHLQ

-1126 DKDFYTALNRLTDE
+1126 DKDFFTALNRLTDE

-1147 TPGSAATED
+1147 TPVSAATED

-1170 DLGKHLDSAK
+1170 DLRKHLDSAK
-1180 EAEQLV
+1180 AAEQLV

-1317 SLWEKEQALSRAANE
+1317 SLWEKEQALSRSANE

-1337 SAEMAELINKHSEEV
+1337 SAEMAKLIKKHSEEV

-1359 EEEQKKTES
+1359 EEEEKKTES
-1368 LRSALD
+1368 LRSALE

-1415 RREAEA
+1415 RREAEVA
-1421 AHTEYESML
+1421 RTEYESML
-1430 SEEKNRLKDEVETV
+1430 SEEKSRLKDEVETV
-1444 RAEYESA
+1444 RAEYEST
-1451 LQNLEEKLRGAEVDH
+1451 LQNLEEKLQRTEVNH

-1472 LLASQEQYQEEVK
+1472 LLASQEQYQEEMK

-1508 RLEFDQELENIERR
+1508 RLEYDQELENIERR
-1522 LETKHAA
+1522 LEAKHTA
-1529 EIESLKSEHRAN
+1529 EIESLKSEHREN

-1624 HMADERTSAI
+1624 CMADERTSAM
-1634 KDMKSKLEANYT
+1634 KDMKSKLEANYR
-1646 EIVDT
+1646 EIVET
-1651 ARMECAARVKQLQD
+1651 ARVECAARVKQLQD

-1674 SSLRQRNEEGRP
+1674 GSLRRQNEEGRP
-1686 VEEELVPATA
+1686 VEEELIPTTA
-1696 SQSAA
+1696 SLSAA

-1716 HPEEKDEGTA
+1716 LPEEKDEEGTA

-1732 KLRAATAGTESSARE
+1732 KLHATTTGAESGVRE

-1792 RKANDELASKE
+1792 RKANDEITSKE
-1803 IRATSRSPSKALLLR
+1803 IRATSRSPS
-1818 IPCRPFSEEKASP
+1818 PCRPFSEEKASP

-1893 HLGLSRVDSPASN
+1893 QLGLSRVDSPASN

-1928 DFGDG
+1928 DFADG

-2100 PQIRLL
+2100 PQITPCATSTSEQAPTEAPEGLL

-2114 EKRRLERSQDQER
+2114 EKRRLQRSQDQER

-2133 LAELEAALEEA
+2133 LSELEAALEEA
-2144 STQREELLESRRLEV
+2144 SAQREELLESRRLEV

-2207 KEKIQNCEQR
+2207 KEKIQHCEQR

-2280 LTLRVSNLEEALSVA
+2280 LTLRASNLEEALSEA
-2295 RQGEQEALHELEKAR
+2295 RQREQEALHELEKAR

-2316 RSADMVKR
+2316 QSADMVKR

-2381 QALSPVGGSREGA
+2381 QALSPVGGSRDGA

-2455 LRKVLKATKK
+2455 LRRVLKATKK

-2534 EHKLQLSTEQ
+2534 EHKLQ
-2544 VTSLRGQ
+2544 
-2551 LNQQRELVTKQR
+2551 
-2563 ERHRPSQHAGT
+2563 
-2574 LTRDLEANRSPP
+2574 
-2586 TPHFAKLQK
+2586 K

-2621 RTLERTAELEAA
+2621 RTLEHTAELEAA

-2652 QKQDVANLQ
+2652 QKQNIANLQ
-2661 ALLQERD
+2661 GLLQERD
-2668 EEIEALHQAVDAQVS
+2668 EEIEALHQAVNAQVS

-2721 EISSRRL
+2721 ETSSRRL

-2738 HANAQE
+2738 HAHAQE

-2789 RLLEETWK
+2789 RLLEETWR

-2810 HAQHTADL
+2810 HAQRTADL

-2849 ALDARHQNAV
+2849 ALDARHQNTV

-2874 QGHADEMQRRLE
+2874 QGYADEMQRRLE

-2901 KLRETAEAEKAALLQ
+2901 KLRETAEAEKAALLL

-2924 SSACNTCQQ
+2924 SSACNTWQQ
-2933 IANRDNSVP
+2933 MANRDSSVP
-2942 GSSGGKV
+2942 GSSGGKA

-2991 WGTEHRVGTSATEGS
+2991 WGSEHRVGTSATEGT

-3014 TETKDVQHL
+3014 TEAKDVQHP
-3023 QQELQAEIAHLR
+3023 QQEHQAEIAHLR

-3050 ARADQRLLSTKAD
+3050 ARADQRLLSTEAG

-3076 RAQAEATQQDAAH
+3076 RAQAEAAQQDAAH

-3104 EAEKG
+3104 ETEKG
-3109 RLALQQEQLV
+3109 RLALQQEQLI

-3132 LRTEQL
+3132 LRAEQL
-3138 REVEA
+3138 REVET

-3150 AKLKLRAH
+3150 TKLKLRAH

-3168 STPPSD
+3168 STPLSD
-3174 NGSTASSLASAG
+3174 NGSTASSLASAS

-3202 RDLLGKIYREG
+3202 RDLLAKIYREG

-3244 HSTATVKAVAPAT
+3244 HSTATVKAVAPAS
-3257 ANDVQQLHE
+3257 ANDAQQLHE

-3289 RDQHDQKELKLKAK
+3289 RNQHDQKELKFKAK

-3317 AEELKQRLDAEQAKT
+3317 AEELKQRLDTEQAKT

-3442 RHTQLSEIEKMRGA
+3442 RHTQMSDIEKMRGG

-3461 AHLDSSLFGEG
+3461 AHLESSLLCEG
-3472 DNTGNRGGGHYLCA
+3472 DNVGTRGGGHYLCA

-3519 TAADGNPSPA
+3519 TAADGNLSPA

-3571 ALRMLSGSRRRPPPS
+3571 ALRMLLGSRRRPPPS

-3603 GRPRQHGFRLHS
+3603 GRPRQQGFRLHS
-3615 ADSSGGRH
+3615 SDSSGGRH